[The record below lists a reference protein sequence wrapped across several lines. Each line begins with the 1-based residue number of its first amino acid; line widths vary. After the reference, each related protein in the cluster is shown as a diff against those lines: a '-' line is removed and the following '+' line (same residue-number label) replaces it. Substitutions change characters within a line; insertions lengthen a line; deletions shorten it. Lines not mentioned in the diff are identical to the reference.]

1 MEKLTEKRRNYRSI
15 RRVVLGLFLLFTTPV
30 FADINTD
37 CANNQNCYN
46 SGEYIYESGQDLV
59 DLYNQAGTTNL
70 NAGDDQW
77 SSSVTLGNTWNRWG
91 KSWDKARMSTNGCL
105 NFVGRSDGANS
116 SNCNDY
122 TPQSLPY
129 RNYTLYPFW
138 TDLIRGQSN
147 VSGCN
152 NTWCSSKMLFKAFDD
167 YVVFGW
173 YYMREYNRSSSNS
186 FEVILWNND
195 TYDYRYRELDID
207 RHDVLIGEQ
216 GANNELKTYL
226 FYNDN
231 QNGFNNF
238 DQFLAGYGGPDIENG
253 GSLYSE
259 GLTFEQQCQADP
271 LFNDQCTG
279 YAAAYLAQQCN
290 IDSLYDSQCPGY
302 ADAFF
307 AQQCDLDPLSDENCS
322 GYAIAYFDMQC
333 MLDPLYDDGCPGYW
347 QELAFQESLERDEDD
362 MTNDDGMFSDEELDM
377 YGYDEDFEAQQYG
390 FDDEADLY
398 GYEEQDFSTGDMGD
412 EFLTFEVIAI
422 DDQMFTNEMD
432 DRYGEG
438 WEEFTDEE
446 WYEIDVE
453 EFGQEQVDDWYG
465 TDVEFSDEG
474 FIEFDMQQEEYFPDD
489 LVAQLDP
496 QEIFELDQG
505 GVVVFTEE
513 EWIPNEE
520 EEIFLRVDDLEFTE
534 EEFMDII
541 EDIETVEELQEFI
554 EEVEENFDTSIEIQI
569 DDIVEDEAF
578 EELINEEELQEL
590 LQEEPELIEE
600 TEEVIEEE
608 IELIEEEVELEAERE
623 EVAQSETRVA
633 SSGGPSRGSL
643 AVARLKKELGAAANV
658 VASQVD
664 DGSSSASSGGGSSG
678 GSSSS
683 GSYSGSSSGSYS
695 DGGQSSSAS
704 TGSTFIQEQVEQSSG
719 QVSIDVE
726 VADVVDA
733 GPQISAFEVAEQQQ
747 EDTSQQEMTFESGSD
762 SFGGGDM
769 DFSNS
774 FNDALST
781 GQSIGQFLS
790 NETPDFGKF
799 DVAPPSVQE
808 SRTTKAVESLADKLG
823 GEAAQEQLQAQ
834 FEANQEAGGF
844 EDQTIAVAV
853 IGYNPDIQQ
862 YLGKDQLQDQQNWYQ
877 VKALYTNA
885 KIDDNKFNF
894 YMMAG
899 KTEKKL
905 QEMIDSQYNKE

>member
-1 MEKLTEKRRNYRSI
+1 MGKLTEKRRDYRSI

-30 FADINTD
+30 FADSFNED
-37 CANNQNCYN
+37 CSNNQNCFN
-46 SGEYIYESGQDLV
+46 QDDYIYESGQPLV

-173 YYMREYNRSSSNS
+173 YYMREYNRQSSNS

-216 GANNELKTYL
+216 GANNETKTYL

-231 QNGFNNF
+231 QNGYNNF

-271 LFNDQCTG
+271 LFNSQCSG
-279 YAAAYLAQQCN
+279 YDAAYFTQQCN
-290 IDSLYDSQCPGY
+290 ADALYDDQCPGY
-302 ADAFF
+302 ADAYFT
-307 AQQCDLDPLSDENCS
+307 QQCDLDALYDENCS
-322 GYAIAYFDMQC
+322 GYAVAYFDLQC
-333 MLDPLYDDGCPGYW
+333 NLDPLYDEQCPGYW
-347 QELAFQESLERDEDD
+347 QELAFQESLEGDDD
-362 MTNDDGMFSDEELDM
+362 MTNDDGMYSDEELDM
-377 YGYDEDFEAQQYG
+377 YGYDEDFEAMQQGYG
-390 FDDEADLY
+390 SEEELY
-398 GYEEQDFSTGDMGD
+398 GYEDFSQGDMGD
-412 EFLTFEVIAI
+412 EFVEVFML
-422 DDQMFTNEMD
+422 DEELFTNEMD
-432 DRYGEG
+432 GLYGEG
-438 WEEFTDEE
+438 WQEFTDEE

-465 TDVEFSDEG
+465 EDVEFNDDG
-474 FIEFDMQQEEYFPDD
+474 MIEWDMPEEQYMPDD

-496 QEIFELDQG
+496 TEIFELDQG
-505 GVVVFTEE
+505 GVVIFTEE

-520 EEIFLRVDDLEFTE
+520 EEIFLRSEDIELTE

-554 EEVEENFDTSIEIQI
+554 GEIVIEETVEIEEL
-569 DDIVEDEAF
+569 VNDEAL
-578 EELINEEELQEL
+578 EELINEEELEEL
-590 LQEEPELIEE
+590 IEDEPELIEE
-600 TEEVIEEE
+600 PEEVIEETE
-608 IELIEEEVELEAERE
+608 EVVEEE
-623 EVAQSETRVA
+623 
-633 SSGGPSRGSL
+633 SSPSSSGPSRGSMV
-643 AVARLKKELGAAANV
+643 VAKLKKELGS
-658 VASQVD
+658 VASSSVQVD
-664 DGSSSASSGGGSSG
+664 DGSGSAQGGDSGSSQ
-678 GSSSS
+678 
-683 GSYSGSSSGSYS
+683 GSYSGSSSGNISS
-695 DGGQSSSAS
+695 GGQSASSS
-704 TGSTFIQEQVEQSSG
+704 TGSTFIQEQVEQTTG

-726 VADVVDA
+726 VSDVVDA
-733 GPQISAFEVAEQQQ
+733 GPAVSAFEVAEQQQ
-747 EDTSQQEMTFESGSD
+747 EDTSQQEMTFDSGSD

-769 DFSNS
+769 DFSNR
-774 FNDALST
+774 FDDALST

-790 NETPDFGKF
+790 NEAPDFGKF

-808 SRTTKAVESLADKLG
+808 SRTTKAVESLADRLG
-823 GEAAQEQLQAQ
+823 KENAQEQLQAQ

-862 YLGKDQLQDQQNWYQ
+862 YLGKDQLQDQENWYQ
-877 VKALYTNA
+877 VKALYTDA

-905 QEMIDSQYNKE
+905 KEMIDSQYNKE

>member
-1 MEKLTEKRRNYRSI
+1 METNSRSKTIRGQI
-15 RRVVLGLFLLFTTPV
+15 RRIVFGVALLFATPV
-30 FADINTD
+30 FADTNTD

-46 SGEYIYESGQDLV
+46 SGAYIYESGQDLI

-231 QNGFNNF
+231 QNGYNNF

-271 LFNDQCTG
+271 LFNSQCSG
-279 YAAAYLAQQCN
+279 YDAAYFTQQCN
-290 IDSLYDSQCPGY
+290 ADALYDDQCPGY
-302 ADAFF
+302 ADAYFT
-307 AQQCDLDPLSDENCS
+307 QQCDLDALYDENCS
-322 GYAIAYFDMQC
+322 GYAVAYFDLQC
-333 MLDPLYDDGCPGYW
+333 NLDPLYDEQCPGYW
-347 QELAFQESLERDEDD
+347 QELAFQESLEGDDD
-362 MTNDDGMFSDEELDM
+362 MTNDDGMYSDEELDM
-377 YGYDEDFEAQQYG
+377 YGYDEDFEAMQQGYG
-390 FDDEADLY
+390 SEEELY
-398 GYEEQDFSTGDMGD
+398 GYEDFSQGDMGD
-412 EFLTFEVIAI
+412 EFVEVFML
-422 DDQMFTNEMD
+422 DEELFTNEMD
-432 DRYGEG
+432 GLYGEG
-438 WEEFTDEE
+438 WQEFTDEE

-465 TDVEFSDEG
+465 EDVEFNDDG
-474 FIEFDMQQEEYFPDD
+474 MIEWDMPEEQYMPDD

-496 QEIFELDQG
+496 TEIFELDQG
-505 GVVVFTEE
+505 GVVIFTEE

-520 EEIFLRVDDLEFTE
+520 EEIFLRSEDIELTE

-554 EEVEENFDTSIEIQI
+554 GEIVIEETVEIEEL
-569 DDIVEDEAF
+569 VNDEAL
-578 EELINEEELQEL
+578 EELINEEELEEL
-590 LQEEPELIEE
+590 IEDEPELIEE
-600 TEEVIEEE
+600 PEEVIEETE
-608 IELIEEEVELEAERE
+608 EVVEEE
-623 EVAQSETRVA
+623 A
-633 SSGGPSRGSL
+633 SPSSSGPSRGSMV
-643 AVARLKKELGAAANV
+643 VAKLKKELGS
-658 VASQVD
+658 VASSSVQVD
-664 DGSSSASSGGGSSG
+664 DGSGSAQGGDSGSSQ
-678 GSSSS
+678 
-683 GSYSGSSSGSYS
+683 GSYSGSSSGNISS
-695 DGGQSSSAS
+695 GGQSASSS
-704 TGSTFIQEQVEQSSG
+704 TGSTFIQDQVEQTTG

-726 VADVVDA
+726 VSDVVDA
-733 GPQISAFEVAEQQQ
+733 GPAVSAFEVAEQQQ
-747 EDTSQQEMTFESGSD
+747 EDTSQQEMTFDSGSD

-769 DFSNS
+769 DFSNR
-774 FNDALST
+774 FDDALST

-790 NETPDFGKF
+790 NEAPDFGKF

-808 SRTTKAVESLADKLG
+808 SRTTKAVESLADRLG
-823 GEAAQEQLQAQ
+823 KENAQEQLQAQ

-862 YLGKDQLQDQQNWYQ
+862 YLGKDQLQDQENWYQ
-877 VKALYTNA
+877 VKALYTDA

-905 QEMIDSQYNKE
+905 KEMIDSQYNKE

>member
-1 MEKLTEKRRNYRSI
+1 MGKLTEKRRDYRSI

-231 QNGFNNF
+231 QNGYNNF

-271 LFNDQCTG
+271 LFNSQCSG
-279 YAAAYLAQQCN
+279 YDAAYFTQQCN
-290 IDSLYDSQCPGY
+290 ADALYDDQCPGY
-302 ADAFF
+302 ADAYFT
-307 AQQCDLDPLSDENCS
+307 QQCDLDALYDENCS
-322 GYAIAYFDMQC
+322 GYAIAYFDLQC
-333 MLDPLYDDGCPGYW
+333 NLDPLYDEQCPGYW
-347 QELAFQESLERDEDD
+347 QELAFQESLEGDDD
-362 MTNDDGMFSDEELDM
+362 MTNDDGMYSDEELDM
-377 YGYDEDFEAQQYG
+377 YGYDEDFEAMQQGYG
-390 FDDEADLY
+390 SEEELY
-398 GYEEQDFSTGDMGD
+398 GYEDFSQGDMGD
-412 EFLTFEVIAI
+412 EFVEVFML
-422 DDQMFTNEMD
+422 DEELFTNEMD
-432 DRYGEG
+432 GLYGEG
-438 WEEFTDEE
+438 WQEFTDEE

-465 TDVEFSDEG
+465 EDVEFNDDG
-474 FIEFDMQQEEYFPDD
+474 MIEWDMPEEQYMPDD

-496 QEIFELDQG
+496 TEIFELDQG
-505 GVVVFTEE
+505 GVVIFTEE

-520 EEIFLRVDDLEFTE
+520 EEIFLRSEDIELTE

-554 EEVEENFDTSIEIQI
+554 GEIVIEETVEIEEL
-569 DDIVEDEAF
+569 VNDEAL
-578 EELINEEELQEL
+578 EELINEEELEEL
-590 LQEEPELIEE
+590 IEDEPELIEE
-600 TEEVIEEE
+600 PEEVIEETE
-608 IELIEEEVELEAERE
+608 EVVEEE
-623 EVAQSETRVA
+623 A
-633 SSGGPSRGSL
+633 SPSSSGPSRGSMV
-643 AVARLKKELGAAANV
+643 VAKLKKELGS
-658 VASQVD
+658 VASSSVQVD
-664 DGSSSASSGGGSSG
+664 DGSGSAQGGDSGSSQ
-678 GSSSS
+678 
-683 GSYSGSSSGSYS
+683 GSYSGSSSGNISS
-695 DGGQSSSAS
+695 GGQSASSS
-704 TGSTFIQEQVEQSSG
+704 TGSTFIQDQVEQTTG

-726 VADVVDA
+726 VSDVVDA
-733 GPQISAFEVAEQQQ
+733 GPAVSAFEVAEQQQ
-747 EDTSQQEMTFESGSD
+747 EDTSQQEMTFDSGSD

-769 DFSNS
+769 DFSNR
-774 FNDALST
+774 FDDALST

-790 NETPDFGKF
+790 NEAPDFGKF

-808 SRTTKAVESLADKLG
+808 SRTTKAVESLADRLG
-823 GEAAQEQLQAQ
+823 KENAQEQLQAQ

-862 YLGKDQLQDQQNWYQ
+862 YLGKDQLQDQENWYQ
-877 VKALYTNA
+877 VKALYTDA

-905 QEMIDSQYNKE
+905 KEMIDSQYNKE

>member
-1 MEKLTEKRRNYRSI
+1 MGKLTEKRRDYRSI

-30 FADINTD
+30 FADSFNED
-37 CANNQNCYN
+37 CSNNQNCFN
-46 SGEYIYESGQDLV
+46 QDDYIYESGQPLI

-231 QNGFNNF
+231 QNGYNNF

-271 LFNDQCTG
+271 LFNSQCSG
-279 YAAAYLAQQCN
+279 YDAAYFTQQCN
-290 IDSLYDSQCPGY
+290 ADALYDDQCPGY
-302 ADAFF
+302 ADAYFT
-307 AQQCDLDPLSDENCS
+307 QQCDLDALYDENCS
-322 GYAIAYFDMQC
+322 GYAVAYFDLQC
-333 MLDPLYDDGCPGYW
+333 NLDPLYDEQCPGYW
-347 QELAFQESLERDEDD
+347 QELAFQESLEGDDD
-362 MTNDDGMFSDEELDM
+362 MTNDDGMYSAADM
-377 YGYDEDFEAQQYG
+377 YGYDEDFEAMQQGYG
-390 FDDEADLY
+390 SEEELY
-398 GYEEQDFSTGDMGD
+398 GYEDFSQGDMGD
-412 EFLTFEVIAI
+412 EFVEVFML
-422 DDQMFTNEMD
+422 DEELFTNEMD
-432 DRYGEG
+432 GLYGEG
-438 WEEFTDEE
+438 WQEFTDEE

-465 TDVEFSDEG
+465 EDVEFNDDG
-474 FIEFDMQQEEYFPDD
+474 MIEWDMPEEQYMPDD

-496 QEIFELDQG
+496 TEIFELDQG
-505 GVVVFTEE
+505 GVVIFTEE

-520 EEIFLRVDDLEFTE
+520 EEIFLRSEDIELTE

-554 EEVEENFDTSIEIQI
+554 GEIVIEETVEIEEL
-569 DDIVEDEAF
+569 VNDEAL
-578 EELINEEELQEL
+578 EELINEEELEEL
-590 LQEEPELIEE
+590 IEDEPELIEE
-600 TEEVIEEE
+600 PEEVIEETE
-608 IELIEEEVELEAERE
+608 EVVEEE
-623 EVAQSETRVA
+623 
-633 SSGGPSRGSL
+633 SSPSSSGPSRGSMV
-643 AVARLKKELGAAANV
+643 VAKLKKELGS
-658 VASQVD
+658 VASSSVQVD
-664 DGSSSASSGGGSSG
+664 DGSGSAQGGDSGSSQ
-678 GSSSS
+678 
-683 GSYSGSSSGSYS
+683 GSYSGSSSGNISS
-695 DGGQSSSAS
+695 GGQSASSS
-704 TGSTFIQEQVEQSSG
+704 TGSTFIQEQVEQTTG

-726 VADVVDA
+726 VSDVVDA
-733 GPQISAFEVAEQQQ
+733 GPAVSAFEVAEQQQ
-747 EDTSQQEMTFESGSD
+747 EDTSQQEMTFDSGSD

-769 DFSNS
+769 DFSNR
-774 FNDALST
+774 FDDALST

-790 NETPDFGKF
+790 NEAPDFGKF
-799 DVAPPSVQE
+799 AVAPPSVQE
-808 SRTTKAVESLADKLG
+808 SRTTKAVESLADRLG
-823 GEAAQEQLQAQ
+823 KENAQEQLQAQ

-862 YLGKDQLQDQQNWYQ
+862 YLGKDQLQDQENWYQ
-877 VKALYTNA
+877 VKALYTDA

-905 QEMIDSQYNKE
+905 KEMIDSQYNKE

>member
-1 MEKLTEKRRNYRSI
+1 MGKLTEKRRDYRSI

-91 KSWDKARMSTNGCL
+91 KSWNKARMSTNGCL

-231 QNGFNNF
+231 QNGYNNF

-271 LFNDQCTG
+271 LFNSQCSG
-279 YAAAYLAQQCN
+279 YDAAYFTQQCN
-290 IDSLYDSQCPGY
+290 ADALYDDQCPGY
-302 ADAFF
+302 ADAYFT
-307 AQQCDLDPLSDENCS
+307 QQCDLDALYDENCS
-322 GYAIAYFDMQC
+322 GYAVAYFDLQC
-333 MLDPLYDDGCPGYW
+333 NLDPLYDEQCPGYW
-347 QELAFQESLERDEDD
+347 QELAFQESLEGDDD
-362 MTNDDGMFSDEELDM
+362 MTNDDGMYSDEELDM
-377 YGYDEDFEAQQYG
+377 YGYDEDFEAMQQGYG
-390 FDDEADLY
+390 SEEELY
-398 GYEEQDFSTGDMGD
+398 GYEDFSQGDMGD
-412 EFLTFEVIAI
+412 EFVEVFML
-422 DDQMFTNEMD
+422 DEELFTNEMD
-432 DRYGEG
+432 GLYGEG
-438 WEEFTDEE
+438 WQEFTDEE

-465 TDVEFSDEG
+465 EDVEFNDDG
-474 FIEFDMQQEEYFPDD
+474 MIEWDMPEEQYMPDD

-496 QEIFELDQG
+496 TEIFELDQG
-505 GVVVFTEE
+505 GVVIFTEE

-520 EEIFLRVDDLEFTE
+520 EEIFLRSEDIELTE

-554 EEVEENFDTSIEIQI
+554 GEIVIEETVEIEEL
-569 DDIVEDEAF
+569 VNDEAL
-578 EELINEEELQEL
+578 EELINEEELEEL
-590 LQEEPELIEE
+590 IEDEPELIEE
-600 TEEVIEEE
+600 PEEVIEETE
-608 IELIEEEVELEAERE
+608 EVVEEE
-623 EVAQSETRVA
+623 
-633 SSGGPSRGSL
+633 SSPSSSGPSRGSMV
-643 AVARLKKELGAAANV
+643 VAKLKKELGS
-658 VASQVD
+658 VASSSVQVD
-664 DGSSSASSGGGSSG
+664 DGSGSAQGGDSGSSQ
-678 GSSSS
+678 
-683 GSYSGSSSGSYS
+683 GSYSGSSSGNISS
-695 DGGQSSSAS
+695 GGQSASSS
-704 TGSTFIQEQVEQSSG
+704 TGSTFIQDQVEQTTG

-726 VADVVDA
+726 VSDVVDA
-733 GPQISAFEVAEQQQ
+733 GPAVSAFEVAEQQQ

-808 SRTTKAVESLADKLG
+808 SRTTKAVESLADRLG
-823 GEAAQEQLQAQ
+823 KENAQEQLQAQ

-862 YLGKDQLQDQQNWYQ
+862 YLGKDQLQDQENWYQ
-877 VKALYTNA
+877 VKALYTDA

-905 QEMIDSQYNKE
+905 KEMIDSQYNKE

>member
-1 MEKLTEKRRNYRSI
+1 MGKLTEKRRDYRSI

-231 QNGFNNF
+231 QNGYNNF

-259 GLTFEQQCQADP
+259 GLTFDQQCQADP
-271 LFNDQCTG
+271 LFNSQCSG
-279 YAAAYLAQQCN
+279 YDAAYFTQQCN
-290 IDSLYDSQCPGY
+290 ADALYDDQCPGY
-302 ADAFF
+302 ADAYFT
-307 AQQCDLDPLSDENCS
+307 QQCDLDALYDENCS
-322 GYAIAYFDMQC
+322 GYAIAYFDLQC
-333 MLDPLYDDGCPGYW
+333 NLDPLYDEQCPGYW
-347 QELAFQESLERDEDD
+347 QELAFQESLEGDDD
-362 MTNDDGMFSDEELDM
+362 MTNDDGMYSDEELDM
-377 YGYDEDFEAQQYG
+377 YGYDEDFEAMQQGYG
-390 FDDEADLY
+390 SEEELY
-398 GYEEQDFSTGDMGD
+398 GYEDFSQGDMGD
-412 EFLTFEVIAI
+412 EFVEVFML
-422 DDQMFTNEMD
+422 DEELFTNEMD
-432 DRYGEG
+432 GLYGEG
-438 WEEFTDEE
+438 WQEFTDEE

-465 TDVEFSDEG
+465 EDVEFNDDG
-474 FIEFDMQQEEYFPDD
+474 MIEWDMPEEQYMPDD

-496 QEIFELDQG
+496 TEIFELDQG
-505 GVVVFTEE
+505 GVVIFTEE

-520 EEIFLRVDDLEFTE
+520 EEIFLRSEDIELTE

-554 EEVEENFDTSIEIQI
+554 GEIVIEETVEIEEL
-569 DDIVEDEAF
+569 VNDEAL
-578 EELINEEELQEL
+578 EELINEEELEEL
-590 LQEEPELIEE
+590 IEDEPELIEE
-600 TEEVIEEE
+600 PEEVIEETE
-608 IELIEEEVELEAERE
+608 EVVEEESSPSSSGPSRASMVVAKLKQELG
-623 EVAQSETRVA
+623 SVA
-633 SSGGPSRGSL
+633 SSS
-643 AVARLKKELGAAANV
+643 V
-658 VASQVD
+658 QVD
-664 DGSSSASSGGGSSG
+664 DGSGSAQGGDSGSSQ
-678 GSSSS
+678 
-683 GSYSGSSSGSYS
+683 GSYSGSSSGNISS
-695 DGGQSSSAS
+695 GGQSASSS
-704 TGSTFIQEQVEQSSG
+704 TGSTFIQEQVEQTTG

-726 VADVVDA
+726 VSDVVDA
-733 GPQISAFEVAEQQQ
+733 GPAVSAFEVAEQQQ
-747 EDTSQQEMTFESGSD
+747 EDTSQQEMTFDSGSD

-769 DFSNS
+769 DFSNR
-774 FNDALST
+774 FDDALSA

-790 NETPDFGKF
+790 NEAPDFGKF

-808 SRTTKAVESLADKLG
+808 SRTTKAVESLADRLG
-823 GEAAQEQLQAQ
+823 KENAQEQLQAQ

-862 YLGKDQLQDQQNWYQ
+862 YLGKDQLQDQENWYQ
-877 VKALYTNA
+877 VKALYTDA

-905 QEMIDSQYNKE
+905 KEMIDSQYNKE

>member
-1 MEKLTEKRRNYRSI
+1 MGKLTEKRRDYRSI

-30 FADINTD
+30 FADSFNED
-37 CANNQNCYN
+37 CSNNQNCFN
-46 SGEYIYESGQDLV
+46 QDDYIYESGQPLI

-91 KSWDKARMSTNGCL
+91 KSWNKSRMATNGCL

-231 QNGFNNF
+231 QNGYNNF

-271 LFNDQCTG
+271 LFNSQCSG
-279 YAAAYLAQQCN
+279 YDAAYFTQQCN
-290 IDSLYDSQCPGY
+290 ADALYDDQCPGY
-302 ADAFF
+302 ADAYFT
-307 AQQCDLDPLSDENCS
+307 QQCDLDALYDENCS
-322 GYAIAYFDMQC
+322 GYAVAYFDLQC
-333 MLDPLYDDGCPGYW
+333 NLDPLYDEQCPGYW
-347 QELAFQESLERDEDD
+347 QELAFQESLEGDDD
-362 MTNDDGMFSDEELDM
+362 MTNDDGMYSDEELDM
-377 YGYDEDFEAQQYG
+377 YGYDEDFEAMQQGYG
-390 FDDEADLY
+390 SEEELY
-398 GYEEQDFSTGDMGD
+398 GYEDFSQGDMGD
-412 EFLTFEVIAI
+412 EFVEVFML
-422 DDQMFTNEMD
+422 DEELFTNEMD
-432 DRYGEG
+432 GLYGEG
-438 WEEFTDEE
+438 WQEFTDEE

-465 TDVEFSDEG
+465 EDVEFNDDG
-474 FIEFDMQQEEYFPDD
+474 MIEWDMPEEQYMPDD

-496 QEIFELDQG
+496 TEIFELDQG
-505 GVVVFTEE
+505 GVVIFTEE

-520 EEIFLRVDDLEFTE
+520 EEIFLRSEDIELTE

-554 EEVEENFDTSIEIQI
+554 GEIVIEETVEIEEL
-569 DDIVEDEAF
+569 VNDEAL
-578 EELINEEELQEL
+578 EELINEEELEEL
-590 LQEEPELIEE
+590 IEDEPELIEE
-600 TEEVIEEE
+600 PEEVIEETE
-608 IELIEEEVELEAERE
+608 EVVEEE
-623 EVAQSETRVA
+623 
-633 SSGGPSRGSL
+633 SSPSSSGPSRGSMV
-643 AVARLKKELGAAANV
+643 VAKLKKELGS
-658 VASQVD
+658 VASSSVQVD
-664 DGSSSASSGGGSSG
+664 DGSGSAQRGDSGSSQ
-678 GSSSS
+678 
-683 GSYSGSSSGSYS
+683 GSYSGSSSGNISS
-695 DGGQSSSAS
+695 GGQSASSS
-704 TGSTFIQEQVEQSSG
+704 TGSTFIQDQVEQTTG

-726 VADVVDA
+726 VSDVVDA
-733 GPQISAFEVAEQQQ
+733 GPAVSAFEVAEQQQ
-747 EDTSQQEMTFESGSD
+747 EDTSQQEMTFDSGSD

-769 DFSNS
+769 DFSNR
-774 FNDALST
+774 FDDALST

-790 NETPDFGKF
+790 NEAPDFGKF

-808 SRTTKAVESLADKLG
+808 SRTTKAVESLADRLG
-823 GEAAQEQLQAQ
+823 KENAQEQLQAQ

-862 YLGKDQLQDQQNWYQ
+862 YLGKDQLQDQENWYQ
-877 VKALYTNA
+877 VKALYTDA

-905 QEMIDSQYNKE
+905 KEMIDSQYNKE

>member
-1 MEKLTEKRRNYRSI
+1 
-15 RRVVLGLFLLFTTPV
+15 
-30 FADINTD
+30 
-37 CANNQNCYN
+37 
-46 SGEYIYESGQDLV
+46 
-59 DLYNQAGTTNL
+59 
-70 NAGDDQW
+70 
-77 SSSVTLGNTWNRWG
+77 
-91 KSWDKARMSTNGCL
+91 MSTNGCL

-231 QNGFNNF
+231 QNGYNNF

-271 LFNDQCTG
+271 LFNSQCSG
-279 YAAAYLAQQCN
+279 YDAAYFTQQCN
-290 IDSLYDSQCPGY
+290 ADALYDDQCPGY
-302 ADAFF
+302 ADAYFT
-307 AQQCDLDPLSDENCS
+307 QQCDLDALYDENCS
-322 GYAIAYFDMQC
+322 GYAVAYFDLQC
-333 MLDPLYDDGCPGYW
+333 NLDPLYDEQCPGYW
-347 QELAFQESLERDEDD
+347 QELAFQESLEGDDD
-362 MTNDDGMFSDEELDM
+362 MTNDDGMYSDEELDM
-377 YGYDEDFEAQQYG
+377 YGYDEDFEAMQQGYG
-390 FDDEADLY
+390 SEEELY
-398 GYEEQDFSTGDMGD
+398 GYEDFSQGDMGD
-412 EFLTFEVIAI
+412 EFVEVFML
-422 DDQMFTNEMD
+422 DEELFTNEMD
-432 DRYGEG
+432 GLYGEG
-438 WEEFTDEE
+438 WQEFTDEE

-465 TDVEFSDEG
+465 EDVEFNDDG
-474 FIEFDMQQEEYFPDD
+474 MIEWDMPEEQYMPDD

-496 QEIFELDQG
+496 TEIFELDQG
-505 GVVVFTEE
+505 GVVIFTEE

-520 EEIFLRVDDLEFTE
+520 EEIFLRSEDIELTE

-554 EEVEENFDTSIEIQI
+554 GEIVIEETVEIEEL
-569 DDIVEDEAF
+569 VNDEAL
-578 EELINEEELQEL
+578 EELINEEELEEL
-590 LQEEPELIEE
+590 IEDEPELIEE
-600 TEEVIEEE
+600 PEEVIEETE
-608 IELIEEEVELEAERE
+608 EVVEEE
-623 EVAQSETRVA
+623 A
-633 SSGGPSRGSL
+633 SPSSSGPSRGSMV
-643 AVARLKKELGAAANV
+643 VAKLKKELGS
-658 VASQVD
+658 VASSSVQVD
-664 DGSSSASSGGGSSG
+664 DGSGSAQGGDSGSSQ
-678 GSSSS
+678 
-683 GSYSGSSSGSYS
+683 GSYSGSSSGNISS
-695 DGGQSSSAS
+695 GGQSASSS
-704 TGSTFIQEQVEQSSG
+704 TGSTFIQEQVEQTTG

-726 VADVVDA
+726 VSDVVDA
-733 GPQISAFEVAEQQQ
+733 GPAVSAFEVAEQQQ

-808 SRTTKAVESLADKLG
+808 SRTTKAVESLADRLG
-823 GEAAQEQLQAQ
+823 KENAQEQLQAQ

-862 YLGKDQLQDQQNWYQ
+862 YLGKDQLQDQENWYQ
-877 VKALYTNA
+877 VKALYTDA

-905 QEMIDSQYNKE
+905 KEMIDSQYNKE

>member
-1 MEKLTEKRRNYRSI
+1 MGKLTEKRRDYRSI

-231 QNGFNNF
+231 QNGYNNF

-271 LFNDQCTG
+271 LFNSQCSG
-279 YAAAYLAQQCN
+279 YDAAYFTQQCN
-290 IDSLYDSQCPGY
+290 ADALYDDQCPGY
-302 ADAFF
+302 ADAYFT
-307 AQQCDLDPLSDENCS
+307 QQCDLDALYDENCS
-322 GYAIAYFDMQC
+322 GYAVAYFDLQC
-333 MLDPLYDDGCPGYW
+333 NLDPLYDEQCPGYW
-347 QELAFQESLERDEDD
+347 QELAFQESLEGDDD
-362 MTNDDGMFSDEELDM
+362 MTNDDGMYSDEELDM
-377 YGYDEDFEAQQYG
+377 CGYDEDFEAMQQGYG
-390 FDDEADLY
+390 SEEELY
-398 GYEEQDFSTGDMGD
+398 GYEDFSQGDMGD
-412 EFLTFEVIAI
+412 EFVEVFML
-422 DDQMFTNEMD
+422 DEELFTNEMD
-432 DRYGEG
+432 GLYGEG
-438 WEEFTDEE
+438 WQEFTDEE

-465 TDVEFSDEG
+465 EDVEFNDDG
-474 FIEFDMQQEEYFPDD
+474 MIEWDMPEEQYMPDD

-496 QEIFELDQG
+496 TEIFELDQG
-505 GVVVFTEE
+505 GVVIFTEE

-520 EEIFLRVDDLEFTE
+520 EEIFLRSEDIELTE

-554 EEVEENFDTSIEIQI
+554 GEIVIEETVEIEEL
-569 DDIVEDEAF
+569 VNDEAL
-578 EELINEEELQEL
+578 EELINEEELEEL
-590 LQEEPELIEE
+590 IEDEPELIEE
-600 TEEVIEEE
+600 PEEVIEETE
-608 IELIEEEVELEAERE
+608 EVVEEE
-623 EVAQSETRVA
+623 
-633 SSGGPSRGSL
+633 SSPSSSGPSRGSMV
-643 AVARLKKELGAAANV
+643 VAKLKKELGS
-658 VASQVD
+658 VASSSVQVD
-664 DGSSSASSGGGSSG
+664 DGSGSAQGGDSGSSQ
-678 GSSSS
+678 
-683 GSYSGSSSGSYS
+683 GSYSGSSSGNISS
-695 DGGQSSSAS
+695 GGQSASSS
-704 TGSTFIQEQVEQSSG
+704 TGSTFIQDQVEQTTG

-726 VADVVDA
+726 VSDVVDA
-733 GPQISAFEVAEQQQ
+733 GPAVSAFEVAEQQQ
-747 EDTSQQEMTFESGSD
+747 EDTSQQEMTFDSGSD

-769 DFSNS
+769 DFSNR
-774 FNDALST
+774 FDDALST

-790 NETPDFGKF
+790 NEAPDFGKF

-808 SRTTKAVESLADKLG
+808 SRTTKAVESLADRLG
-823 GEAAQEQLQAQ
+823 KENAQEQLQAQ

-862 YLGKDQLQDQQNWYQ
+862 YLGKDQLQDQENWYQ
-877 VKALYTNA
+877 VKALYTDA

-905 QEMIDSQYNKE
+905 KEMIDSQYNKE

>member
-1 MEKLTEKRRNYRSI
+1 MGKLTEKRRDYRSI

-30 FADINTD
+30 FADSFNED
-37 CANNQNCYN
+37 CSNNQNCFN
-46 SGEYIYESGQDLV
+46 QDDYIYESGQPLI

-231 QNGFNNF
+231 QNGYNNF

-271 LFNDQCTG
+271 LFNSQCSG
-279 YAAAYLAQQCN
+279 YDAAYFTQQCN
-290 IDSLYDSQCPGY
+290 ADALYDDQCPGY
-302 ADAFF
+302 ADAYFT
-307 AQQCDLDPLSDENCS
+307 QQCDLDALYDENCS
-322 GYAIAYFDMQC
+322 GYAIAYFDLQC
-333 MLDPLYDDGCPGYW
+333 NLDPLYDEQCPGYW
-347 QELAFQESLERDEDD
+347 QELAFQESLEGDDD
-362 MTNDDGMFSDEELDM
+362 MTNDDGMYSDEELDM
-377 YGYDEDFEAQQYG
+377 YGYDEDFEAMQQGYG
-390 FDDEADLY
+390 SEEELY
-398 GYEEQDFSTGDMGD
+398 GYEDFSQGDMGD
-412 EFLTFEVIAI
+412 EFVEVFML
-422 DDQMFTNEMD
+422 DEELFTNEMD
-432 DRYGEG
+432 GLYGEG
-438 WEEFTDEE
+438 WQEFTDEE

-465 TDVEFSDEG
+465 EDVEFNDDG
-474 FIEFDMQQEEYFPDD
+474 MIEWDMPEEQYMPDD

-496 QEIFELDQG
+496 TEIFELDQG
-505 GVVVFTEE
+505 GVVIFTEE

-520 EEIFLRVDDLEFTE
+520 EEIFLRSEDIELTE

-554 EEVEENFDTSIEIQI
+554 GEIVIEETVEIEEL
-569 DDIVEDEAF
+569 VNDEAL
-578 EELINEEELQEL
+578 EELINEEELEEL
-590 LQEEPELIEE
+590 IEDEPELIEE
-600 TEEVIEEE
+600 PEEVIAETEEVVEEE
-608 IELIEEEVELEAERE
+608 
-623 EVAQSETRVA
+623 
-633 SSGGPSRGSL
+633 SSPSSSGPSRGSMV
-643 AVARLKKELGAAANV
+643 VAKLKKELGS
-658 VASQVD
+658 VASSSVQVD
-664 DGSSSASSGGGSSG
+664 DGSGSAQGGDSGSSQ
-678 GSSSS
+678 
-683 GSYSGSSSGSYS
+683 GSYSGSSSGNISS
-695 DGGQSSSAS
+695 GGQSASSS
-704 TGSTFIQEQVEQSSG
+704 TGSTFIQDQVEQTTG

-726 VADVVDA
+726 VSDVVDA
-733 GPQISAFEVAEQQQ
+733 GPAVSAFEVAEQQQ
-747 EDTSQQEMTFESGSD
+747 EDTSQQEMTFDSGSD

-769 DFSNS
+769 DFSNR
-774 FNDALST
+774 FDDALST

-790 NETPDFGKF
+790 NEAPDFGKF

-808 SRTTKAVESLADKLG
+808 SRTTKAVESLADRLG
-823 GEAAQEQLQAQ
+823 KENAQEQLQAQ

-862 YLGKDQLQDQQNWYQ
+862 YLGKDQLQDQENWYQ
-877 VKALYTNA
+877 VKALYTDA

-905 QEMIDSQYNKE
+905 KEMIDSQYNKE

>member
-1 MEKLTEKRRNYRSI
+1 MGKLTEKRRDYRSI

-231 QNGFNNF
+231 QNGYNNF

-271 LFNDQCTG
+271 LFNSQCSG
-279 YAAAYLAQQCN
+279 YDAAYFTQQCN
-290 IDSLYDSQCPGY
+290 ADALYDDQCPGY
-302 ADAFF
+302 ADAYFT
-307 AQQCDLDPLSDENCS
+307 QQCDLDALYDENCS
-322 GYAIAYFDMQC
+322 GYAVAYFDLQC
-333 MLDPLYDDGCPGYW
+333 NLDPLYDEQCPGYW
-347 QELAFQESLERDEDD
+347 QELAFQESLEGDDD
-362 MTNDDGMFSDEELDM
+362 MTNDDGMYSDEELDM
-377 YGYDEDFEAQQYG
+377 YGYDEDFEAMQQGYG
-390 FDDEADLY
+390 SEEELY
-398 GYEEQDFSTGDMGD
+398 GYEDFSQGDMGD
-412 EFLTFEVIAI
+412 EFVEVFML
-422 DDQMFTNEMD
+422 DEELFTNEMD
-432 DRYGEG
+432 GLYGEG
-438 WEEFTDEE
+438 WQEFTDEE

-465 TDVEFSDEG
+465 EDVEFNDDG
-474 FIEFDMQQEEYFPDD
+474 MIEWDMPEEQYMPDD

-496 QEIFELDQG
+496 TEIFELDQG
-505 GVVVFTEE
+505 GVVIFTEE
-513 EWIPNEE
+513 EWEPNEE
-520 EEIFLRVDDLEFTE
+520 EEIFLRSEDIELTE

-554 EEVEENFDTSIEIQI
+554 GEIVIEETVEIEEL
-569 DDIVEDEAF
+569 VNDEAL
-578 EELINEEELQEL
+578 EELINEEELEEL
-590 LQEEPELIEE
+590 IEDEPELIEE
-600 TEEVIEEE
+600 PEEVIEETE
-608 IELIEEEVELEAERE
+608 EVVEEE
-623 EVAQSETRVA
+623 
-633 SSGGPSRGSL
+633 SSPSSSGPSRGSMV
-643 AVARLKKELGAAANV
+643 VAKLKKELGS
-658 VASQVD
+658 VASSSVQVD
-664 DGSSSASSGGGSSG
+664 DGSGSAQGGDSGSSQ
-678 GSSSS
+678 
-683 GSYSGSSSGSYS
+683 GSYSGSSSGNISS
-695 DGGQSSSAS
+695 GGQSASSS
-704 TGSTFIQEQVEQSSG
+704 TGSTFIQEQVEQTTG

-726 VADVVDA
+726 VSDVVDA
-733 GPQISAFEVAEQQQ
+733 GPAVSAFEVAEQQQ
-747 EDTSQQEMTFESGSD
+747 EDTSQQEMTFDSGSD

-769 DFSNS
+769 DFSNR
-774 FNDALST
+774 FDDALST

-790 NETPDFGKF
+790 NEAPDFGKF

-808 SRTTKAVESLADKLG
+808 SRTTKAVESLADRLG
-823 GEAAQEQLQAQ
+823 KENAQEQLQAQ

-862 YLGKDQLQDQQNWYQ
+862 YLGKDQLQDQENWYQ
-877 VKALYTNA
+877 VKALYTDA

-905 QEMIDSQYNKE
+905 KEMIDSQYNKE

>member
-1 MEKLTEKRRNYRSI
+1 MGKLTEKRRDYRSI

-231 QNGFNNF
+231 QNGYNNF

-271 LFNDQCTG
+271 LFNSQCSG
-279 YAAAYLAQQCN
+279 YDAAYFTQQCN
-290 IDSLYDSQCPGY
+290 ADALYDDQCPGY
-302 ADAFF
+302 ADAYFT
-307 AQQCDLDPLSDENCS
+307 QQCDLDALYDENCS
-322 GYAIAYFDMQC
+322 GYAIAYFDLQC
-333 MLDPLYDDGCPGYW
+333 NLDPLYDEQCPGYW
-347 QELAFQESLERDEDD
+347 QELAFQESLEGDDD
-362 MTNDDGMFSDEELDM
+362 MTNDDGMYSDEELDM
-377 YGYDEDFEAQQYG
+377 YGYDEDFEAMQQGYG
-390 FDDEADLY
+390 SEEELY
-398 GYEEQDFSTGDMGD
+398 GYEDFSQGDMGD
-412 EFLTFEVIAI
+412 EFVEVFML
-422 DDQMFTNEMD
+422 DEELFTNEMD
-432 DRYGEG
+432 GLYGEG
-438 WEEFTDEE
+438 WQEFTDEE

-465 TDVEFSDEG
+465 EDVEFNDDG
-474 FIEFDMQQEEYFPDD
+474 MIEWDMPEEQYMPDD

-496 QEIFELDQG
+496 TEIFELDQG
-505 GVVVFTEE
+505 GVVIFTEE

-520 EEIFLRVDDLEFTE
+520 EEIFLRSEDIELTE

-554 EEVEENFDTSIEIQI
+554 GEIVIEETVEIEEL
-569 DDIVEDEAF
+569 VNDEAL
-578 EELINEEELQEL
+578 EELIN
-590 LQEEPELIEE
+590 
-600 TEEVIEEE
+600 
-608 IELIEEEVELEAERE
+608 
-623 EVAQSETRVA
+623 
-633 SSGGPSRGSL
+633 
-643 AVARLKKELGAAANV
+643 
-658 VASQVD
+658 
-664 DGSSSASSGGGSSG
+664 
-678 GSSSS
+678 
-683 GSYSGSSSGSYS
+683 
-695 DGGQSSSAS
+695 
-704 TGSTFIQEQVEQSSG
+704 
-719 QVSIDVE
+719 
-726 VADVVDA
+726 
-733 GPQISAFEVAEQQQ
+733 
-747 EDTSQQEMTFESGSD
+747 
-762 SFGGGDM
+762 
-769 DFSNS
+769 
-774 FNDALST
+774 
-781 GQSIGQFLS
+781 
-790 NETPDFGKF
+790 
-799 DVAPPSVQE
+799 
-808 SRTTKAVESLADKLG
+808 
-823 GEAAQEQLQAQ
+823 
-834 FEANQEAGGF
+834 
-844 EDQTIAVAV
+844 
-853 IGYNPDIQQ
+853 
-862 YLGKDQLQDQQNWYQ
+862 
-877 VKALYTNA
+877 
-885 KIDDNKFNF
+885 
-894 YMMAG
+894 
-899 KTEKKL
+899 
-905 QEMIDSQYNKE
+905 

>member
-1 MEKLTEKRRNYRSI
+1 MGKLTEKRRDYRSI

-30 FADINTD
+30 FADSFNED
-37 CANNQNCYN
+37 CSNNQNCFN
-46 SGEYIYESGQDLV
+46 QDDYIYESGQPLI

-231 QNGFNNF
+231 QNGYNNF

-271 LFNDQCTG
+271 LFNSQCSG
-279 YAAAYLAQQCN
+279 YDAAYFTQQCN
-290 IDSLYDSQCPGY
+290 ADALYDDQCPGY
-302 ADAFF
+302 ADAYFT
-307 AQQCDLDPLSDENCS
+307 QQCDLDALYDENCS
-322 GYAIAYFDMQC
+322 GYAIAYFDLQC
-333 MLDPLYDDGCPGYW
+333 NLDPLYDEQCPGYW
-347 QELAFQESLERDEDD
+347 QELAFQESLEGDDD
-362 MTNDDGMFSDEELDM
+362 MTNDDGMYSDEELDM
-377 YGYDEDFEAQQYG
+377 YGYDEDFEAMQQGYG
-390 FDDEADLY
+390 SEEELY
-398 GYEEQDFSTGDMGD
+398 GYEDFSQGDMGD
-412 EFLTFEVIAI
+412 EFVEVFML
-422 DDQMFTNEMD
+422 DEELFTNEMD
-432 DRYGEG
+432 GLYGEG
-438 WEEFTDEE
+438 WQEFTDEE

-465 TDVEFSDEG
+465 EDVEFNDDG
-474 FIEFDMQQEEYFPDD
+474 MIEWDMPEEQYMPDD

-496 QEIFELDQG
+496 TEIFELDQG
-505 GVVVFTEE
+505 GVVIFTEE

-520 EEIFLRVDDLEFTE
+520 EEIFLRSEDIELTE

-554 EEVEENFDTSIEIQI
+554 GEIVIEETVEIEEL
-569 DDIVEDEAF
+569 VNDEAL
-578 EELINEEELQEL
+578 EELINEEELEEL
-590 LQEEPELIEE
+590 IEDEPELIEE
-600 TEEVIEEE
+600 PEEVIEETE
-608 IELIEEEVELEAERE
+608 EVVEEE
-623 EVAQSETRVA
+623 
-633 SSGGPSRGSL
+633 SSPSSSGPSRGSMV
-643 AVARLKKELGAAANV
+643 VAKLKKELGS
-658 VASQVD
+658 VASSSVQVD
-664 DGSSSASSGGGSSG
+664 DGSGSAQGGDSGSSQ
-678 GSSSS
+678 
-683 GSYSGSSSGSYS
+683 GSYSGSSSGNISS
-695 DGGQSSSAS
+695 GGQSASSS
-704 TGSTFIQEQVEQSSG
+704 TGSTFIQDQVEQTTG

-726 VADVVDA
+726 VSDVVDA
-733 GPQISAFEVAEQQQ
+733 GPAVSAFEVAEQQQ
-747 EDTSQQEMTFESGSD
+747 EDTSQQEMTFDSGSD

-769 DFSNS
+769 DFSNR
-774 FNDALST
+774 FDDALST

-790 NETPDFGKF
+790 NEAPDFGKF

-808 SRTTKAVESLADKLG
+808 SRTTKAVESLADRLG
-823 GEAAQEQLQAQ
+823 KENAQEQLQAQ

-862 YLGKDQLQDQQNWYQ
+862 YLGKDQLQDQENWYQ
-877 VKALYTNA
+877 VKALYTDA

-905 QEMIDSQYNKE
+905 KEMIDSQYNKE

>member
-1 MEKLTEKRRNYRSI
+1 MGKLTEKRRDYRSI

-231 QNGFNNF
+231 QNGYNNF

-271 LFNDQCTG
+271 LFNSQCSG
-279 YAAAYLAQQCN
+279 YDAAYFTQQCN
-290 IDSLYDSQCPGY
+290 ADALYDDQCPGY
-302 ADAFF
+302 ADAYFT
-307 AQQCDLDPLSDENCS
+307 QQCDLDALYDENCS
-322 GYAIAYFDMQC
+322 GYAIAYFDLQC
-333 MLDPLYDDGCPGYW
+333 NLDPLYDEQCPGYW
-347 QELAFQESLERDEDD
+347 QELAFQESLEGDDD
-362 MTNDDGMFSDEELDM
+362 MTNDDGMYSDEELDM
-377 YGYDEDFEAQQYG
+377 YGYDEDFEAMQQGYG
-390 FDDEADLY
+390 SEEELY
-398 GYEEQDFSTGDMGD
+398 GYEDFSQGDMGD
-412 EFLTFEVIAI
+412 EFVEVFML
-422 DDQMFTNEMD
+422 DEELFTNEMD
-432 DRYGEG
+432 GLYGEG
-438 WEEFTDEE
+438 WQEFTDEE

-465 TDVEFSDEG
+465 EDVEFNDDG
-474 FIEFDMQQEEYFPDD
+474 MIEWDMPEEQYMPDD

-496 QEIFELDQG
+496 TEIFELDQG
-505 GVVVFTEE
+505 GVVIFTEE

-520 EEIFLRVDDLEFTE
+520 EEIFLRSEDIELTE

-554 EEVEENFDTSIEIQI
+554 GEIVIEETVEIEEL
-569 DDIVEDEAF
+569 VNDEAL
-578 EELINEEELQEL
+578 EELINEEELEEL
-590 LQEEPELIEE
+590 IEDEPELIEE
-600 TEEVIEEE
+600 PEEVIEETE
-608 IELIEEEVELEAERE
+608 EVVEEE
-623 EVAQSETRVA
+623 
-633 SSGGPSRGSL
+633 SSPSSSGPSRGSMV
-643 AVARLKKELGAAANV
+643 VAKLKKELGS
-658 VASQVD
+658 VASSSVQVD
-664 DGSSSASSGGGSSG
+664 DGSGSAQGGDSGSSQ
-678 GSSSS
+678 
-683 GSYSGSSSGSYS
+683 GSYSGSSSGNISS
-695 DGGQSSSAS
+695 GGQSASSS
-704 TGSTFIQEQVEQSSG
+704 TGSTFIQEQVEQTTG

-726 VADVVDA
+726 VSDVVDA
-733 GPQISAFEVAEQQQ
+733 GPAVSAFEVAEQQQ
-747 EDTSQQEMTFESGSD
+747 EDTSQQEMTFDSGSD

-769 DFSNS
+769 DFSNR
-774 FNDALST
+774 FDDALSA

-790 NETPDFGKF
+790 NEAPDFGKF

-808 SRTTKAVESLADKLG
+808 SRTTKAVESLADRLG
-823 GEAAQEQLQAQ
+823 KENAQEQLQAQ

-844 EDQTIAVAV
+844 EDQTIALAV
-853 IGYNPDIQQ
+853 IGYNPHIQQ

-877 VKALYTNA
+877 VKALYTDA

-905 QEMIDSQYNKE
+905 KEMIDSQYNKE

>member
-1 MEKLTEKRRNYRSI
+1 MGKLTKQRRNYRSI

-30 FADINTD
+30 FADSFNED
-37 CANNQNCYN
+37 CSNNQNCFN
-46 SGEYIYESGQDLV
+46 QDDYIYESGQPLI

-91 KSWDKARMSTNGCL
+91 KSWDKARMSTNGCV

-173 YYMREYNRSSSNS
+173 YYMKEYNRSSSNS

-195 TYDYRYRELDID
+195 TYDYRYRELDIQN
-207 RHDVLIGEQ
+207 HDVLIGEQ
-216 GANNELKTYL
+216 GANNETKTYL
-226 FYNDN
+226 FYNDGQDRYN
-231 QNGFNNF
+231 TL
-238 DQFLAGYGGPDIENG
+238 DAFLAGYGGPDIENG

-271 LFNDQCTG
+271 LFNSQCTG
-279 YAAAYLAQQCN
+279 YDAAYFTQQCN
-290 IDSLYDSQCPGY
+290 ADALYDDQCPGY
-302 ADAFF
+302 ADAYFT
-307 AQQCDLDPLSDENCS
+307 QQCDLDALYDENCS
-322 GYAIAYFDMQC
+322 GYAVAYFDLQC
-333 MLDPLYDDGCPGYW
+333 NLDPLYDEQCPGYW
-347 QELAFQESLERDEDD
+347 QELAFQESLEGDDD
-362 MTNDDGMFSDEELDM
+362 MTNDDGMYSDEELDM
-377 YGYDEDFEAQQYG
+377 YGYDEDFEAMQQGYG
-390 FDDEADLY
+390 SEEELY
-398 GYEEQDFSTGDMGD
+398 GYEDFSQGDMGD
-412 EFLTFEVIAI
+412 EFVEVFML
-422 DDQMFTNEMD
+422 DEELFTNEMD
-432 DRYGEG
+432 GLYGEG
-438 WEEFTDEE
+438 WQEFTDEE

-465 TDVEFSDEG
+465 EDVEFNDDG
-474 FIEFDMQQEEYFPDD
+474 MIEWEMPEEQYMPDD

-496 QEIFELDQG
+496 TEIFELDQG
-505 GVVVFTEE
+505 GVVIFTEE
-513 EWIPNEE
+513 EWTPNEE
-520 EEIFLRVDDLEFTE
+520 EEIFLRSEDIELTE

-554 EEVEENFDTSIEIQI
+554 GEIVIEETVEIEEL
-569 DDIVEDEAF
+569 VNDEAL
-578 EELINEEELQEL
+578 EELINEEELEEL
-590 LQEEPELIEE
+590 IEDEPELIEE
-600 TEEVIEEE
+600 PEEVIEETE
-608 IELIEEEVELEAERE
+608 EVVEEE
-623 EVAQSETRVA
+623 A
-633 SSGGPSRGSL
+633 SHSSSGPSRGSMV
-643 AVARLKKELGAAANV
+643 VAKLKKELGS
-658 VASQVD
+658 VASSSVQVD
-664 DGSSSASSGGGSSG
+664 DGSGSAQGGDSGSSQ
-678 GSSSS
+678 
-683 GSYSGSSSGSYS
+683 GSYSGSSSGNISS
-695 DGGQSSSAS
+695 GGQSASSS
-704 TGSTFIQEQVEQSSG
+704 TGSTFIQEQVEQTTG

-726 VADVVDA
+726 VSDVVDA
-733 GPQISAFEVAEQQQ
+733 GPAVSAFEVAEQQQ
-747 EDTSQQEMTFESGSD
+747 EDTSQQEMTFDSGSD

-769 DFSNS
+769 DFSNR
-774 FNDALST
+774 FDDALST

-790 NETPDFGKF
+790 NEAPDFGKF

-808 SRTTKAVESLADKLG
+808 SRTTKAVESLADRLG
-823 GEAAQEQLQAQ
+823 KENAQEQLQAQ

-862 YLGKDQLQDQQNWYQ
+862 YLGKDQLQDQEYWYQ
-877 VKALYTNA
+877 VKALYTDA

-905 QEMIDSQYNKE
+905 KEMIDSQYNKE

>member
-1 MEKLTEKRRNYRSI
+1 MGKLTEKRRDYRSI

-30 FADINTD
+30 FADSFNED
-37 CANNQNCYN
+37 CSNNQNCFN
-46 SGEYIYESGQDLV
+46 QDDYIYESGQPLI

-91 KSWDKARMSTNGCL
+91 KSWNKARMSTNGCL

-231 QNGFNNF
+231 QNGYNNF

-271 LFNDQCTG
+271 LFNSQCSG
-279 YAAAYLAQQCN
+279 YDAAYFTQQCN
-290 IDSLYDSQCPGY
+290 ADALYDDQCPGY
-302 ADAFF
+302 ADAYFT
-307 AQQCDLDPLSDENCS
+307 QQCDLDALYDENCS
-322 GYAIAYFDMQC
+322 GYAVAYFDLQC
-333 MLDPLYDDGCPGYW
+333 NLDPLYDEQCPGYW
-347 QELAFQESLERDEDD
+347 QELAFQESLEGDDD
-362 MTNDDGMFSDEELDM
+362 MTNDDGMYSDEELDM
-377 YGYDEDFEAQQYG
+377 YGYDEDFEAMQQGYG
-390 FDDEADLY
+390 SEEELY
-398 GYEEQDFSTGDMGD
+398 GYEDFSQGDMGD
-412 EFLTFEVIAI
+412 EFVEVFML
-422 DDQMFTNEMD
+422 DEELFTNEMD
-432 DRYGEG
+432 GLYGEG
-438 WEEFTDEE
+438 WQEFTDEE

-465 TDVEFSDEG
+465 EDVEFNDDG
-474 FIEFDMQQEEYFPDD
+474 MIEWDMPEEQYMPDD

-496 QEIFELDQG
+496 TEIFELDQG
-505 GVVVFTEE
+505 GVVIFTEE

-520 EEIFLRVDDLEFTE
+520 EEIFLRSEDIELTE

-554 EEVEENFDTSIEIQI
+554 GEIVIEETVEIEEL
-569 DDIVEDEAF
+569 VNDEAL
-578 EELINEEELQEL
+578 EELINEEELEEL
-590 LQEEPELIEE
+590 IEDEPELIEE
-600 TEEVIEEE
+600 PEEVIEETE
-608 IELIEEEVELEAERE
+608 EVVEEE
-623 EVAQSETRVA
+623 A
-633 SSGGPSRGSL
+633 SPSSSGPSRGSMV
-643 AVARLKKELGAAANV
+643 VAKLKKELGS
-658 VASQVD
+658 VASSSVQVD
-664 DGSSSASSGGGSSG
+664 DGSGSAQGGDSGSSQ
-678 GSSSS
+678 
-683 GSYSGSSSGSYS
+683 GSYSGSSSGNISS
-695 DGGQSSSAS
+695 GGQSASSS
-704 TGSTFIQEQVEQSSG
+704 TGSTFIQEQVEQTTG

-726 VADVVDA
+726 VSDVVDA
-733 GPQISAFEVAEQQQ
+733 GPAVSAFEVAEQQQ
-747 EDTSQQEMTFESGSD
+747 EDTSQQEMTFDSGSD

-769 DFSNS
+769 DFSNR
-774 FNDALST
+774 FDDALSA

-790 NETPDFGKF
+790 NEAPDFGKF

-808 SRTTKAVESLADKLG
+808 SRTTKAVESLADRLG
-823 GEAAQEQLQAQ
+823 KENAQEQLQAQ

-862 YLGKDQLQDQQNWYQ
+862 YLGKDQLQDQENWYQ
-877 VKALYTNA
+877 VKALYTDA

-905 QEMIDSQYNKE
+905 KEMIDSQYNKE

>member
-1 MEKLTEKRRNYRSI
+1 MGKLTEKRIDYRSI

-231 QNGFNNF
+231 QNGYNNF

-271 LFNDQCTG
+271 LFNSQCSG
-279 YAAAYLAQQCN
+279 YDAAYFTQQCN
-290 IDSLYDSQCPGY
+290 ADALYDDQCPGY
-302 ADAFF
+302 ADAYFT
-307 AQQCDLDPLSDENCS
+307 QQCDLDALYDENCS
-322 GYAIAYFDMQC
+322 GYAIAYFDLQC
-333 MLDPLYDDGCPGYW
+333 NLDPLYDEQCPGYW
-347 QELAFQESLERDEDD
+347 QELAFQESLEGDDD
-362 MTNDDGMFSDEELDM
+362 MTNDDGMYSDEELDM
-377 YGYDEDFEAQQYG
+377 YGYDEDFEAMQQGYG
-390 FDDEADLY
+390 SEEELY
-398 GYEEQDFSTGDMGD
+398 GYEDFSQGDMGD
-412 EFLTFEVIAI
+412 EFVEVFML
-422 DDQMFTNEMD
+422 DEELFTNEMD
-432 DRYGEG
+432 GLYGEG
-438 WEEFTDEE
+438 WQEFTDEE

-465 TDVEFSDEG
+465 EDVEFNDDG
-474 FIEFDMQQEEYFPDD
+474 MIEWDMPEEQYMPDD

-496 QEIFELDQG
+496 TEIFELDQG
-505 GVVVFTEE
+505 GVVIFTEE

-520 EEIFLRVDDLEFTE
+520 EEIFLRSEDIELTE

-554 EEVEENFDTSIEIQI
+554 GEIVIEETVEIEEL
-569 DDIVEDEAF
+569 VNDEAL
-578 EELINEEELQEL
+578 EELINEEELEEL
-590 LQEEPELIEE
+590 IEDEPELIEE
-600 TEEVIEEE
+600 PEEVIEETE
-608 IELIEEEVELEAERE
+608 EVVEEE
-623 EVAQSETRVA
+623 
-633 SSGGPSRGSL
+633 SSPSSSGPSRGSMV
-643 AVARLKKELGAAANV
+643 VAKLKKELGS
-658 VASQVD
+658 VASSSVQVD
-664 DGSSSASSGGGSSG
+664 DGSGSAQGGDSGSSQ
-678 GSSSS
+678 
-683 GSYSGSSSGSYS
+683 GSYSGSSSGNISS
-695 DGGQSSSAS
+695 GGQSASSS
-704 TGSTFIQEQVEQSSG
+704 TGSTFIQDQVEQTTG

-726 VADVVDA
+726 VSDVVDA
-733 GPQISAFEVAEQQQ
+733 GPAVSAFEVAEQQQ
-747 EDTSQQEMTFESGSD
+747 EDTSQQEMTFDSGSD

-769 DFSNS
+769 DFSNR
-774 FNDALST
+774 FDDALST

-790 NETPDFGKF
+790 NEAPDFGKF

-808 SRTTKAVESLADKLG
+808 SRTTKAVESLADRLG
-823 GEAAQEQLQAQ
+823 KENAQEQLQAQ

-862 YLGKDQLQDQQNWYQ
+862 YLGKDQLQDQENWYQ
-877 VKALYTNA
+877 VKALYTDA

-905 QEMIDSQYNKE
+905 KEMIDSQYNKE

>member
-1 MEKLTEKRRNYRSI
+1 MGKLTEKRRDYRSI

-91 KSWDKARMSTNGCL
+91 KSWNKARMSTNGCL

-231 QNGFNNF
+231 QNGYNNF

-271 LFNDQCTG
+271 LFNSQCSG
-279 YAAAYLAQQCN
+279 YDAAYFTQQCN
-290 IDSLYDSQCPGY
+290 ADALYDDQCPGY
-302 ADAFF
+302 ADAYFT
-307 AQQCDLDPLSDENCS
+307 QQCDLDALYDENCS
-322 GYAIAYFDMQC
+322 GYAVAYFDLQC
-333 MLDPLYDDGCPGYW
+333 NLDPLYDEQCPGYW
-347 QELAFQESLERDEDD
+347 QELAFQESLEGDDD
-362 MTNDDGMFSDEELDM
+362 MTNDDGMYSDEELDM
-377 YGYDEDFEAQQYG
+377 YGYDEDFEAMQQGYG
-390 FDDEADLY
+390 SEEELY
-398 GYEEQDFSTGDMGD
+398 GYEDFSQGDMGD
-412 EFLTFEVIAI
+412 EFVEVFML
-422 DDQMFTNEMD
+422 DEELFTNEMD
-432 DRYGEG
+432 GLYGEG
-438 WEEFTDEE
+438 WQEFTDEE

-465 TDVEFSDEG
+465 EDVEFNDDG
-474 FIEFDMQQEEYFPDD
+474 MIEWDMPEEQYMPDD

-496 QEIFELDQG
+496 TEIFELDQG
-505 GVVVFTEE
+505 GVVIFTEE

-520 EEIFLRVDDLEFTE
+520 EEIFLRSEDIELTE

-554 EEVEENFDTSIEIQI
+554 GEIVIEETVEIEEL
-569 DDIVEDEAF
+569 VNDEAL
-578 EELINEEELQEL
+578 EELINEEELEEL
-590 LQEEPELIEE
+590 IEDEPELIEE
-600 TEEVIEEE
+600 PEEVIEETE
-608 IELIEEEVELEAERE
+608 EVVEEE
-623 EVAQSETRVA
+623 
-633 SSGGPSRGSL
+633 SSPSSSGPSRGSMV
-643 AVARLKKELGAAANV
+643 VAKLKKELGS
-658 VASQVD
+658 VASSSVQVD
-664 DGSSSASSGGGSSG
+664 DGSGSAQGGDSGSSQ
-678 GSSSS
+678 
-683 GSYSGSSSGSYS
+683 GSYSGSSSGNISS
-695 DGGQSSSAS
+695 GGQSASSS
-704 TGSTFIQEQVEQSSG
+704 TGSTFIQEQVEQTTG

-726 VADVVDA
+726 VSDVVDA
-733 GPQISAFEVAEQQQ
+733 GPAVSAFEVAEQQQ
-747 EDTSQQEMTFESGSD
+747 EDTSQQEMTFDSGSD

-769 DFSNS
+769 DFSNR
-774 FNDALST
+774 FDDALST

-790 NETPDFGKF
+790 NEAPDFGKF

-808 SRTTKAVESLADKLG
+808 SRTTKAVESLADRLG
-823 GEAAQEQLQAQ
+823 KENAQEQLQAQ

-862 YLGKDQLQDQQNWYQ
+862 YLGKDQLQDQENWYQ
-877 VKALYTNA
+877 VKALYTDA

-905 QEMIDSQYNKE
+905 KEMIDSQYNKE

>member
-1 MEKLTEKRRNYRSI
+1 MGKLTEKRRDYRSI

-91 KSWDKARMSTNGCL
+91 MSWDKARMSTNGCL

-152 NTWCSSKMLFKAFDD
+152 NTWCSSKMLFNAFDD

-231 QNGFNNF
+231 QNGYNNF

-271 LFNDQCTG
+271 LFNSQCSG
-279 YAAAYLAQQCN
+279 YDAAYFTQQCN
-290 IDSLYDSQCPGY
+290 ADALYDDQCPGY
-302 ADAFF
+302 ADAYFT
-307 AQQCDLDPLSDENCS
+307 QQCDLDALYDENCS
-322 GYAIAYFDMQC
+322 GYAIAYFDLQC
-333 MLDPLYDDGCPGYW
+333 NLDPLYDEQCPGYW
-347 QELAFQESLERDEDD
+347 QELAFQESLEGDDD
-362 MTNDDGMFSDEELDM
+362 MTNDDGMYSDEELDM
-377 YGYDEDFEAQQYG
+377 YGYDEDFEAMQQGYG
-390 FDDEADLY
+390 SEEELY
-398 GYEEQDFSTGDMGD
+398 GYEDFSQGDMGD
-412 EFLTFEVIAI
+412 EFVEVFML
-422 DDQMFTNEMD
+422 DEELFTNEMD
-432 DRYGEG
+432 GLYGEG
-438 WEEFTDEE
+438 WQEFTDEE

-465 TDVEFSDEG
+465 EDVEFNDDG
-474 FIEFDMQQEEYFPDD
+474 MIEWDMPEEQYMPDD

-496 QEIFELDQG
+496 TEIFELDQG
-505 GVVVFTEE
+505 GVVIFTEE

-520 EEIFLRVDDLEFTE
+520 EEIFLRSEDIELTE

-554 EEVEENFDTSIEIQI
+554 GEIVIEETVEIEEL
-569 DDIVEDEAF
+569 VNDEAL
-578 EELINEEELQEL
+578 EELINEEELEEL
-590 LQEEPELIEE
+590 IEDEPELIEE
-600 TEEVIEEE
+600 PEEVIEETE
-608 IELIEEEVELEAERE
+608 EVVEEE
-623 EVAQSETRVA
+623 
-633 SSGGPSRGSL
+633 SSPSSSGPSRGSMV
-643 AVARLKKELGAAANV
+643 VAKLKKELGS
-658 VASQVD
+658 VASSSVQVD
-664 DGSSSASSGGGSSG
+664 DGSGSAQGGDSGSSQ
-678 GSSSS
+678 
-683 GSYSGSSSGSYS
+683 GSYSGSSSGNISS
-695 DGGQSSSAS
+695 GGQSASSS
-704 TGSTFIQEQVEQSSG
+704 TGSTFIQDQVEQTTG

-726 VADVVDA
+726 VSDVVDA
-733 GPQISAFEVAEQQQ
+733 GPAVSAFEVAEQQQ
-747 EDTSQQEMTFESGSD
+747 EDTSQQEMTFDSGSD

-769 DFSNS
+769 DFSNR
-774 FNDALST
+774 FDDALST

-790 NETPDFGKF
+790 NEAPDFGKF

-808 SRTTKAVESLADKLG
+808 SRTTKAVESLADRLG
-823 GEAAQEQLQAQ
+823 KENAQEQLQAQ

-862 YLGKDQLQDQQNWYQ
+862 YLGKDQLQDQENWYQ
-877 VKALYTNA
+877 VKALYTDA

-905 QEMIDSQYNKE
+905 KEMIDSQYNKE

>member
-1 MEKLTEKRRNYRSI
+1 MGKLTKQRRNYRSI

-231 QNGFNNF
+231 QNGYNNF

-271 LFNDQCTG
+271 LFNSQCSG
-279 YAAAYLAQQCN
+279 YEAAYFTQQCN
-290 IDSLYDSQCPGY
+290 ADALYDDQCPGY
-302 ADAFF
+302 ADAYFT
-307 AQQCDLDPLSDENCS
+307 QQCDLDALYDENCS
-322 GYAIAYFDMQC
+322 GYAVAYFDLQC
-333 MLDPLYDDGCPGYW
+333 NLDPLYDEQCPGYW
-347 QELAFQESLERDEDD
+347 QELAFQESLEGDDD
-362 MTNDDGMFSDEELDM
+362 MTNDDGMYSDEELDM
-377 YGYDEDFEAQQYG
+377 YGYDEDFEAMQQGYG
-390 FDDEADLY
+390 SEEELY
-398 GYEEQDFSTGDMGD
+398 GYEDFSQGDMGD
-412 EFLTFEVIAI
+412 EFVEVFML
-422 DDQMFTNEMD
+422 DEELFTNEMD
-432 DRYGEG
+432 GLYGEG
-438 WEEFTDEE
+438 WQEFTDEE

-465 TDVEFSDEG
+465 EDVEFNDDG
-474 FIEFDMQQEEYFPDD
+474 MIEWDMPEEQYMPDD

-496 QEIFELDQG
+496 TEIFELDQG
-505 GVVVFTEE
+505 GVVIFTEE

-520 EEIFLRVDDLEFTE
+520 EEIFLRSEDIELTE

-554 EEVEENFDTSIEIQI
+554 GEIVIEETVEIEEL
-569 DDIVEDEAF
+569 VNDEAL
-578 EELINEEELQEL
+578 EELINEEELEEL
-590 LQEEPELIEE
+590 IEDEPELIEE
-600 TEEVIEEE
+600 PEEVIEETE
-608 IELIEEEVELEAERE
+608 EVVEEE
-623 EVAQSETRVA
+623 A
-633 SSGGPSRGSL
+633 SPSSSGPSRGSMV
-643 AVARLKKELGAAANV
+643 VAKLKKELGS
-658 VASQVD
+658 VASSSVQVD
-664 DGSSSASSGGGSSG
+664 DGSGSAQGGDSGSSQ
-678 GSSSS
+678 
-683 GSYSGSSSGSYS
+683 GSYSGSSSGNISS
-695 DGGQSSSAS
+695 GGQSASSS
-704 TGSTFIQEQVEQSSG
+704 TGSTFIQEQVEQTTG

-726 VADVVDA
+726 VSDVVDA
-733 GPQISAFEVAEQQQ
+733 GPAVSAFEVAEQQQ
-747 EDTSQQEMTFESGSD
+747 EDTSQQEMTFDSGSD

-769 DFSNS
+769 DFSNR
-774 FNDALST
+774 FDDALST

-790 NETPDFGKF
+790 NEAPDFGKF

-808 SRTTKAVESLADKLG
+808 SRTTKAVESLADRLG
-823 GEAAQEQLQAQ
+823 KENAQEQLQAQ

-862 YLGKDQLQDQQNWYQ
+862 YLGKDQLQDQENWYQ
-877 VKALYTNA
+877 VKALYTDA

-905 QEMIDSQYNKE
+905 KEMIDSQYNKE

>member
-1 MEKLTEKRRNYRSI
+1 MGKLTEKRRDYRSI

-30 FADINTD
+30 FADSFNED
-37 CANNQNCYN
+37 CSNNQNCFN
-46 SGEYIYESGQDLV
+46 QDDYIYESGQPLI

-231 QNGFNNF
+231 QNGYNNF

-271 LFNDQCTG
+271 LFNSQCSG
-279 YAAAYLAQQCN
+279 YDAAYFTQQCN
-290 IDSLYDSQCPGY
+290 ADALYDDQCPGY
-302 ADAFF
+302 ADAYFT
-307 AQQCDLDPLSDENCS
+307 QQCDLDALYDENCS
-322 GYAIAYFDMQC
+322 GYAVAYFDLQC
-333 MLDPLYDDGCPGYW
+333 NLDPLYDEQCPGYW
-347 QELAFQESLERDEDD
+347 QELAFQESLEGDDD
-362 MTNDDGMFSDEELDM
+362 MTNDDGMYSDEELDM
-377 YGYDEDFEAQQYG
+377 YGYDEDFEAMQQGYG
-390 FDDEADLY
+390 SEEELY
-398 GYEEQDFSTGDMGD
+398 GYEDFSQGDMGD
-412 EFLTFEVIAI
+412 EFVEVFML
-422 DDQMFTNEMD
+422 DEELFTNEMD
-432 DRYGEG
+432 GLYGEG
-438 WEEFTDEE
+438 WQEFTDEE

-465 TDVEFSDEG
+465 EDVEFNDDG
-474 FIEFDMQQEEYFPDD
+474 MIEWDMPEEQYMPDD

-496 QEIFELDQG
+496 TEIFELDQG
-505 GVVVFTEE
+505 GVVIFTEE

-520 EEIFLRVDDLEFTE
+520 EEIFLRSEDIELTE

-554 EEVEENFDTSIEIQI
+554 GEIVIEETVEIEEL
-569 DDIVEDEAF
+569 VNDEAL
-578 EELINEEELQEL
+578 EELINEEELEEL
-590 LQEEPELIEE
+590 IEDEPELIEE
-600 TEEVIEEE
+600 PEEVIEETE
-608 IELIEEEVELEAERE
+608 EVVEEE
-623 EVAQSETRVA
+623 A
-633 SSGGPSRGSL
+633 SPSSSGPSRGSMV
-643 AVARLKKELGAAANV
+643 VAKLKKELGS
-658 VASQVD
+658 VASSSVQVD
-664 DGSSSASSGGGSSG
+664 DGSGSAQGGDSGSSQ
-678 GSSSS
+678 
-683 GSYSGSSSGSYS
+683 GSYSGSSSGNISS
-695 DGGQSSSAS
+695 GGQSASSS
-704 TGSTFIQEQVEQSSG
+704 TGSTFIQEQVEQTTG

-726 VADVVDA
+726 VSDVVDA
-733 GPQISAFEVAEQQQ
+733 GPAVSAFEVAEQQQ
-747 EDTSQQEMTFESGSD
+747 EDTSQQEMTFDSGSD

-769 DFSNS
+769 DFSNR
-774 FNDALST
+774 FDDALSA

-790 NETPDFGKF
+790 NEAPDFGKF

-808 SRTTKAVESLADKLG
+808 SRTTKAVESLADRLG
-823 GEAAQEQLQAQ
+823 KENAQEQLQAQ

-905 QEMIDSQYNKE
+905 KEMIDSQYNKE

>member
-1 MEKLTEKRRNYRSI
+1 MGKLTEKRRDYRSI

-231 QNGFNNF
+231 QNGYNNF

-271 LFNDQCTG
+271 LFNSQCSG
-279 YAAAYLAQQCN
+279 YDAAYFTQQCN
-290 IDSLYDSQCPGY
+290 ADALYDDQCPGY
-302 ADAFF
+302 ADAYFT
-307 AQQCDLDPLSDENCS
+307 QQCDLDALYDENCS
-322 GYAIAYFDMQC
+322 GYAIAYFDLQC
-333 MLDPLYDDGCPGYW
+333 NLDPLYDEQCPGYW
-347 QELAFQESLERDEDD
+347 QELAFQESLEGDDD
-362 MTNDDGMFSDEELDM
+362 MTNDDGMYSDEELDM
-377 YGYDEDFEAQQYG
+377 YGYDEDFEAMQQGYG
-390 FDDEADLY
+390 SEEELY
-398 GYEEQDFSTGDMGD
+398 GYEDFSQGDMGD
-412 EFLTFEVIAI
+412 EFVEVFML
-422 DDQMFTNEMD
+422 DEELFTNEMD
-432 DRYGEG
+432 GLYGEG
-438 WEEFTDEE
+438 WQEFTDEE

-465 TDVEFSDEG
+465 EDVEFNDDG
-474 FIEFDMQQEEYFPDD
+474 MIEWEMPEEQYMPDD

-496 QEIFELDQG
+496 TEIFELDQG
-505 GVVVFTEE
+505 GVVIFTEE

-520 EEIFLRVDDLEFTE
+520 EEIFLRSEDIELTE

-554 EEVEENFDTSIEIQI
+554 GEIVIEETVEIEEL
-569 DDIVEDEAF
+569 VNDEAL
-578 EELINEEELQEL
+578 EELINEEELEEL
-590 LQEEPELIEE
+590 IEDEPELIEE
-600 TEEVIEEE
+600 PEEVIEETE
-608 IELIEEEVELEAERE
+608 EVVEEE
-623 EVAQSETRVA
+623 
-633 SSGGPSRGSL
+633 SSPSSSGPSRGSMV
-643 AVARLKKELGAAANV
+643 VAKLKKELGS
-658 VASQVD
+658 VASSSVQVD
-664 DGSSSASSGGGSSG
+664 DGSGSAQGGDSGSSQ
-678 GSSSS
+678 
-683 GSYSGSSSGSYS
+683 GSYSGSSSGNISS
-695 DGGQSSSAS
+695 GGQSASSS
-704 TGSTFIQEQVEQSSG
+704 TGSTFIQDQVEQTTG

-726 VADVVDA
+726 VSDVVDA
-733 GPQISAFEVAEQQQ
+733 GPAVSAFEVAEQQQ
-747 EDTSQQEMTFESGSD
+747 EDTSQQEMTFDSGSD

-769 DFSNS
+769 DFSNR
-774 FNDALST
+774 FDDALST

-790 NETPDFGKF
+790 NEAPDFGKF

-808 SRTTKAVESLADKLG
+808 SRTTKAVESLADRLG
-823 GEAAQEQLQAQ
+823 KENAQEQLQAQ

-862 YLGKDQLQDQQNWYQ
+862 YLGKDQLQDQENWYQ
-877 VKALYTNA
+877 VKALYTDA

-905 QEMIDSQYNKE
+905 KEMIDSQYNKE

>member
-1 MEKLTEKRRNYRSI
+1 MGKLTEKRRDYRSI

-30 FADINTD
+30 FADSFNED
-37 CANNQNCYN
+37 CSNNQNCFN
-46 SGEYIYESGQDLV
+46 QDDYIYESGQPLV

-231 QNGFNNF
+231 QNGYNNF

-271 LFNDQCTG
+271 LFNSQCSG
-279 YAAAYLAQQCN
+279 YEAAYFTQQCN
-290 IDSLYDSQCPGY
+290 ADALYDDQCPGY
-302 ADAFF
+302 ADAYFT
-307 AQQCDLDPLSDENCS
+307 QQCDLDALYDENCS
-322 GYAIAYFDMQC
+322 GYAVAYFDLQC
-333 MLDPLYDDGCPGYW
+333 NLDPLYDEQCPGYW
-347 QELAFQESLERDEDD
+347 QELAFQESLEGDDD
-362 MTNDDGMFSDEELDM
+362 MTNDDGMYSDEELDM
-377 YGYDEDFEAQQYG
+377 YGYDEDFEAMQQGYG
-390 FDDEADLY
+390 SEEELY
-398 GYEEQDFSTGDMGD
+398 GYEDFSQGDMGD
-412 EFLTFEVIAI
+412 EFVEVFML
-422 DDQMFTNEMD
+422 DEELFTNEMD
-432 DRYGEG
+432 GLYGEG
-438 WEEFTDEE
+438 WQEFTDEE

-465 TDVEFSDEG
+465 EDVEFNDDG
-474 FIEFDMQQEEYFPDD
+474 MIEWDMPEEQYMPDD

-496 QEIFELDQG
+496 TEIFELDQG
-505 GVVVFTEE
+505 GVVIFTEE

-520 EEIFLRVDDLEFTE
+520 EEIFLRSEDIELTE

-554 EEVEENFDTSIEIQI
+554 GEIVIEETVEIEEL
-569 DDIVEDEAF
+569 VNDEAL
-578 EELINEEELQEL
+578 EELINEEELEEL
-590 LQEEPELIEE
+590 IEDEPELIEE
-600 TEEVIEEE
+600 PEEVIEETE
-608 IELIEEEVELEAERE
+608 EVVEEE
-623 EVAQSETRVA
+623 
-633 SSGGPSRGSL
+633 SSPSSSGPSRGSMV
-643 AVARLKKELGAAANV
+643 VAKLKKELGS
-658 VASQVD
+658 VASSSVQVD
-664 DGSSSASSGGGSSG
+664 DGSGSAQGGDSGSSQ
-678 GSSSS
+678 
-683 GSYSGSSSGSYS
+683 GSYSGSSSGNISS
-695 DGGQSSSAS
+695 GGQSASSS
-704 TGSTFIQEQVEQSSG
+704 TGSTFIQEQVEQTTG

-726 VADVVDA
+726 VSDVVDA
-733 GPQISAFEVAEQQQ
+733 GPAVSAFEVAEQQQ
-747 EDTSQQEMTFESGSD
+747 EDTSQQEMTFDSGSD

-769 DFSNS
+769 DFSNR
-774 FNDALST
+774 FDDALST

-790 NETPDFGKF
+790 NEAPDFGKF

-808 SRTTKAVESLADKLG
+808 SRTTKAVESLADRLG
-823 GEAAQEQLQAQ
+823 KENAQEQLQAQ

-862 YLGKDQLQDQQNWYQ
+862 YLGKDQLQDQENWYQ
-877 VKALYTNA
+877 VKALYTDA

-905 QEMIDSQYNKE
+905 KEMIDSQYNKE

>member
-1 MEKLTEKRRNYRSI
+1 MGKLTQKRRDYRSI

-147 VSGCN
+147 QSGCN

-231 QNGFNNF
+231 QNGYNNF

-271 LFNDQCTG
+271 LFNSQCSG
-279 YAAAYLAQQCN
+279 YDAAYFTQQCN
-290 IDSLYDSQCPGY
+290 ADALYDDQCPGY
-302 ADAFF
+302 ADAYFT
-307 AQQCDLDPLSDENCS
+307 QQCDLDALYDENCS
-322 GYAIAYFDMQC
+322 GYAVAYFDLQC
-333 MLDPLYDDGCPGYW
+333 NLDPLYDEQCPGYW
-347 QELAFQESLERDEDD
+347 QELAFQESLEGDDD
-362 MTNDDGMFSDEELDM
+362 MTNDDGMYSDEELDM
-377 YGYDEDFEAQQYG
+377 YGYDEDFEAMQQGYG
-390 FDDEADLY
+390 SEEELY
-398 GYEEQDFSTGDMGD
+398 GYEDFSQGDMGD
-412 EFLTFEVIAI
+412 EFVEVFML
-422 DDQMFTNEMD
+422 DEELFTNEMD
-432 DRYGEG
+432 GLYGEG
-438 WEEFTDEE
+438 WQEFTDEE

-465 TDVEFSDEG
+465 EDVEFNDDG
-474 FIEFDMQQEEYFPDD
+474 MIEWDMPEEQYMPDD

-496 QEIFELDQG
+496 TEIFELDQG
-505 GVVVFTEE
+505 GVVIFTEE

-520 EEIFLRVDDLEFTE
+520 EEIFLRSEDIELTE

-554 EEVEENFDTSIEIQI
+554 GEIVIEETVEIEEL
-569 DDIVEDEAF
+569 VNDEAL
-578 EELINEEELQEL
+578 EELINEEELEEL
-590 LQEEPELIEE
+590 IEDEPELIEE
-600 TEEVIEEE
+600 PEEVIEETE
-608 IELIEEEVELEAERE
+608 EVVEEE
-623 EVAQSETRVA
+623 
-633 SSGGPSRGSL
+633 SSPSSSGPSRGSMV
-643 AVARLKKELGAAANV
+643 VAKLKKELGS
-658 VASQVD
+658 VASSSVQVD
-664 DGSSSASSGGGSSG
+664 DGSGSAQGGDSGSSQ
-678 GSSSS
+678 
-683 GSYSGSSSGSYS
+683 GSYSGSSSGNISS
-695 DGGQSSSAS
+695 GGQSASSS
-704 TGSTFIQEQVEQSSG
+704 TGSTFIQDQVEQTTG

-726 VADVVDA
+726 VSDVVDA
-733 GPQISAFEVAEQQQ
+733 GPAVSAFEVAEQQQ
-747 EDTSQQEMTFESGSD
+747 EDTSQQEMTFDSGSD

-769 DFSNS
+769 DFSNR
-774 FNDALST
+774 FDDALST

-808 SRTTKAVESLADKLG
+808 SRTTKAVESLADRLG
-823 GEAAQEQLQAQ
+823 KENAQEQLQAQ

-862 YLGKDQLQDQQNWYQ
+862 YLGKDQLQDQENWYQ
-877 VKALYTNA
+877 VKALYTDA

-905 QEMIDSQYNKE
+905 KEMIDSQYNKE

>member
-1 MEKLTEKRRNYRSI
+1 MGKLTEKRRDYRSI

-30 FADINTD
+30 FADSFNED
-37 CANNQNCYN
+37 CSNNQNCFN
-46 SGEYIYESGQDLV
+46 QDDYIYESGQPLI

-91 KSWDKARMSTNGCL
+91 KSWNKARMSTNGCL

-231 QNGFNNF
+231 QNGYNNF

-271 LFNDQCTG
+271 LFNSQCSG
-279 YAAAYLAQQCN
+279 YDAAYFTQQCN
-290 IDSLYDSQCPGY
+290 ADALYDDQCPGY
-302 ADAFF
+302 ADAYFT
-307 AQQCDLDPLSDENCS
+307 QQCDLDALYDENCS
-322 GYAIAYFDMQC
+322 GYAVAYFDLQC
-333 MLDPLYDDGCPGYW
+333 NMDPLYDEQCPGYW
-347 QELAFQESLERDEDD
+347 QELAFQESLEGDDD
-362 MTNDDGMFSDEELDM
+362 MTNDDGMYSDEELDM
-377 YGYDEDFEAQQYG
+377 YGYDEDFEAMQQGYG
-390 FDDEADLY
+390 SEEELY
-398 GYEEQDFSTGDMGD
+398 GYEDFSQGDMGD
-412 EFLTFEVIAI
+412 EFVEVFML
-422 DDQMFTNEMD
+422 DEELFTNEMD
-432 DRYGEG
+432 GLYGEG
-438 WEEFTDEE
+438 WQEFTDEE

-465 TDVEFSDEG
+465 EDVEFNDDG
-474 FIEFDMQQEEYFPDD
+474 MIEWDMPEEQYMPDD

-496 QEIFELDQG
+496 TEIFELDQG
-505 GVVVFTEE
+505 GVVIFTEE

-520 EEIFLRVDDLEFTE
+520 EEIFLRSEDIELTE

-554 EEVEENFDTSIEIQI
+554 GEIVIEETVEIEEL
-569 DDIVEDEAF
+569 VNDEAL
-578 EELINEEELQEL
+578 EELINEEELEEL
-590 LQEEPELIEE
+590 IEDEPELIEE
-600 TEEVIEEE
+600 PEEVIEETE
-608 IELIEEEVELEAERE
+608 EVVEEE
-623 EVAQSETRVA
+623 A
-633 SSGGPSRGSL
+633 SPSSSGPSRGSMV
-643 AVARLKKELGAAANV
+643 VAKLKKELGS
-658 VASQVD
+658 VASSSVQVD
-664 DGSSSASSGGGSSG
+664 DGSGSAQGGDGGSSQ
-678 GSSSS
+678 
-683 GSYSGSSSGSYS
+683 GSYSGSSNISSS
-695 DGGQSSSAS
+695 GQSSSS
-704 TGSTFIQEQVEQSSG
+704 TGSTFIQEQVEQTTG

-726 VADVVDA
+726 VSDVVDA
-733 GPQISAFEVAEQQQ
+733 GPAVSAFEVAEQQQ
-747 EDTSQQEMTFESGSD
+747 EDTSQQEMTFDSGSD

-769 DFSNS
+769 DFSNR
-774 FNDALST
+774 FDDALSA

-790 NETPDFGKF
+790 NEAPDFGKF

-808 SRTTKAVESLADKLG
+808 SRTTKAVESLADRLG
-823 GEAAQEQLQAQ
+823 KENAQEQLQAQ

-862 YLGKDQLQDQQNWYQ
+862 YLGKDQLQDQENWYQ
-877 VKALYTNA
+877 VKALYTDA

-905 QEMIDSQYNKE
+905 KEMIDSQYNKE

>member
-1 MEKLTEKRRNYRSI
+1 MGKLTEKRRDYRSI

-231 QNGFNNF
+231 QNGYNNF

-271 LFNDQCTG
+271 LFNSQCSG
-279 YAAAYLAQQCN
+279 YDAAYFTQQCN
-290 IDSLYDSQCPGY
+290 ADALYDDQCPGY
-302 ADAFF
+302 ADAYFT
-307 AQQCDLDPLSDENCS
+307 QQCDLDALYDENCS
-322 GYAIAYFDMQC
+322 GYAVAYFDLQC
-333 MLDPLYDDGCPGYW
+333 NLDPLYDEQCPGYW
-347 QELAFQESLERDEDD
+347 QELAFQESLEGDDD
-362 MTNDDGMFSDEELDM
+362 MTNDDGMYSDEELDM
-377 YGYDEDFEAQQYG
+377 YGYDEDFEAMQQGYG
-390 FDDEADLY
+390 SEEELY
-398 GYEEQDFSTGDMGD
+398 GYEDFSQGDMGD
-412 EFLTFEVIAI
+412 EFVEVFML
-422 DDQMFTNEMD
+422 DEELFTNEMD
-432 DRYGEG
+432 GLYGEG
-438 WEEFTDEE
+438 WQEFTDEE

-465 TDVEFSDEG
+465 EDVEFNDDG
-474 FIEFDMQQEEYFPDD
+474 MIEWDMPEEQYMPDD

-496 QEIFELDQG
+496 TEIFELDQG
-505 GVVVFTEE
+505 GVVIFTEE

-520 EEIFLRVDDLEFTE
+520 EEIFLRSEDIELTE

-554 EEVEENFDTSIEIQI
+554 GEIVIEETVEIEEL
-569 DDIVEDEAF
+569 VNDEAL
-578 EELINEEELQEL
+578 EELINEEELEEL
-590 LQEEPELIEE
+590 IEDEPELIEE
-600 TEEVIEEE
+600 PEEVIEETE
-608 IELIEEEVELEAERE
+608 EVVEEE
-623 EVAQSETRVA
+623 
-633 SSGGPSRGSL
+633 SSPSSSGPSRGSMV
-643 AVARLKKELGAAANV
+643 VAKLKKELGS
-658 VASQVD
+658 VASSSVQVD
-664 DGSSSASSGGGSSG
+664 DGSGSAQGGDSGSSQ
-678 GSSSS
+678 
-683 GSYSGSSSGSYS
+683 GSYSGSSSGNISS
-695 DGGQSSSAS
+695 GGQSASSS
-704 TGSTFIQEQVEQSSG
+704 TGSTFIQEQVEQTTG

-726 VADVVDA
+726 VSDVVDA
-733 GPQISAFEVAEQQQ
+733 GPAVSAFEVAEQQQ
-747 EDTSQQEMTFESGSD
+747 EDTSQQEMTFDSGSD

-769 DFSNS
+769 DFSNR
-774 FNDALST
+774 FDDALST

-790 NETPDFGKF
+790 NEAPDFGKF

-808 SRTTKAVESLADKLG
+808 SRTTKAVESLADRLG
-823 GEAAQEQLQAQ
+823 KENAQEQLQAQ

-862 YLGKDQLQDQQNWYQ
+862 YLGKDQLQDQENWYQ

-905 QEMIDSQYNKE
+905 KEMIDSQYNKE

>member
-1 MEKLTEKRRNYRSI
+1 MGKLTEKRRDYRSI

-231 QNGFNNF
+231 QNGYNNF

-271 LFNDQCTG
+271 LFNSQCSG
-279 YAAAYLAQQCN
+279 YDAAYFTQQCN
-290 IDSLYDSQCPGY
+290 ADALYDDQCPGY
-302 ADAFF
+302 ADAYFT
-307 AQQCDLDPLSDENCS
+307 QQCDLDALYDENCS
-322 GYAIAYFDMQC
+322 GYAVAYFDLQC
-333 MLDPLYDDGCPGYW
+333 NLDPLYDEQCPGYW
-347 QELAFQESLERDEDD
+347 QELAFQESLEGDDD
-362 MTNDDGMFSDEELDM
+362 MTNDDGMYSDEELDM
-377 YGYDEDFEAQQYG
+377 YGYDEDFEAMQQGYG
-390 FDDEADLY
+390 SEEELY
-398 GYEEQDFSTGDMGD
+398 GYEDFSQGDMGD
-412 EFLTFEVIAI
+412 EFVEVFML
-422 DDQMFTNEMD
+422 DEELFTNEMD
-432 DRYGEG
+432 GLYGEG
-438 WEEFTDEE
+438 WQEFTDEE

-465 TDVEFSDEG
+465 EDVEFNDDG
-474 FIEFDMQQEEYFPDD
+474 MIEWDMPEEQYMPDD

-496 QEIFELDQG
+496 TEIFELDQG
-505 GVVVFTEE
+505 GVVIFTEE

-520 EEIFLRVDDLEFTE
+520 EEIFLRSEDIELTE

-554 EEVEENFDTSIEIQI
+554 GEIVIEETVEIEEL
-569 DDIVEDEAF
+569 VNDEAL
-578 EELINEEELQEL
+578 EELINEEELEEL
-590 LQEEPELIEE
+590 IEDEPELIEE
-600 TEEVIEEE
+600 PEEVIEETE
-608 IELIEEEVELEAERE
+608 EVVEEE
-623 EVAQSETRVA
+623 
-633 SSGGPSRGSL
+633 SSPSSSGPSRGSMV
-643 AVARLKKELGAAANV
+643 VAKLKKELGS
-658 VASQVD
+658 VASSSVQVD
-664 DGSSSASSGGGSSG
+664 DGSGSAQGGDSGSSQ
-678 GSSSS
+678 
-683 GSYSGSSSGSYS
+683 GSYSGSSSGNISS
-695 DGGQSSSAS
+695 GGQSASSS
-704 TGSTFIQEQVEQSSG
+704 TGSTFIQDQVEQTTG

-726 VADVVDA
+726 VSDVVDA
-733 GPQISAFEVAEQQQ
+733 GPAVSAFEVAEQQQ
-747 EDTSQQEMTFESGSD
+747 EDTSQQEMTFDSGSD

-769 DFSNS
+769 DFSNR
-774 FNDALST
+774 FDDALST

-808 SRTTKAVESLADKLG
+808 SRTTKAVESLADRLG
-823 GEAAQEQLQAQ
+823 KENAQEQLQAQ

-862 YLGKDQLQDQQNWYQ
+862 YLGKDQLQDQENWYQ
-877 VKALYTNA
+877 VKALYTDA

-905 QEMIDSQYNKE
+905 KEMIDSQYNKE

>member
-1 MEKLTEKRRNYRSI
+1 MGKLTEKRRDYRSI

-231 QNGFNNF
+231 QNGYNNF

-271 LFNDQCTG
+271 LFNSQCSG
-279 YAAAYLAQQCN
+279 YDAAYFTQQCN
-290 IDSLYDSQCPGY
+290 ADALYDDQCPGY
-302 ADAFF
+302 ADAYFT
-307 AQQCDLDPLSDENCS
+307 QQCDLDALYDENCS
-322 GYAIAYFDMQC
+322 GYAIAYFDLQC
-333 MLDPLYDDGCPGYW
+333 NLDPLYDEQCPGYW
-347 QELAFQESLERDEDD
+347 QELAFQESLEGDDD
-362 MTNDDGMFSDEELDM
+362 MTNDDGMYSDEELDM
-377 YGYDEDFEAQQYG
+377 YGYDEDFEAMQQGYG
-390 FDDEADLY
+390 SEEELY
-398 GYEEQDFSTGDMGD
+398 GYEDFSQGDMGD
-412 EFLTFEVIAI
+412 EFVEVFML
-422 DDQMFTNEMD
+422 DEELFTNEMD
-432 DRYGEG
+432 GLYGEG
-438 WEEFTDEE
+438 WQEFTDEE

-465 TDVEFSDEG
+465 EDVEFNDDG
-474 FIEFDMQQEEYFPDD
+474 MIEWDMPEEQYMPDD

-496 QEIFELDQG
+496 TEIFELDQG
-505 GVVVFTEE
+505 GVVIFTEE

-520 EEIFLRVDDLEFTE
+520 EEIFLRSEDIELTE

-554 EEVEENFDTSIEIQI
+554 GEIVIEETVEIEEL
-569 DDIVEDEAF
+569 VNDEAL
-578 EELINEEELQEL
+578 EELINEEELEEL
-590 LQEEPELIEE
+590 IEDEPELIEE
-600 TEEVIEEE
+600 PEEVIEETE
-608 IELIEEEVELEAERE
+608 EVVEEE
-623 EVAQSETRVA
+623 
-633 SSGGPSRGSL
+633 SSPSSSGPSRGSMV
-643 AVARLKKELGAAANV
+643 VAKLKKELGS
-658 VASQVD
+658 VASSSVQVD
-664 DGSSSASSGGGSSG
+664 DGSGSAQGGDSGSSQ
-678 GSSSS
+678 
-683 GSYSGSSSGSYS
+683 GSYSGSSSGNISS
-695 DGGQSSSAS
+695 GGQSASSS
-704 TGSTFIQEQVEQSSG
+704 TGSTFIQDQVEQTTG

-726 VADVVDA
+726 VSDVVDA
-733 GPQISAFEVAEQQQ
+733 GPAVSAFEVAEQQQ
-747 EDTSQQEMTFESGSD
+747 EDTSQQEMTFDSGSD

-769 DFSNS
+769 DFSNR
-774 FNDALST
+774 FDDALST

-790 NETPDFGKF
+790 NEAPDFGKF

-808 SRTTKAVESLADKLG
+808 SRTTKAVESLADRLG
-823 GEAAQEQLQAQ
+823 KENAQEQLQAQ

-862 YLGKDQLQDQQNWYQ
+862 YLGKDQLQDQENWYQ
-877 VKALYTNA
+877 VKALYTDA

-905 QEMIDSQYNKE
+905 KEMIDSQYNKE

>member
-1 MEKLTEKRRNYRSI
+1 MEKLTEKRRDYRSI

-231 QNGFNNF
+231 QNGYNNF

-271 LFNDQCTG
+271 LFNSQCSG
-279 YAAAYLAQQCN
+279 YDAAYFTQQCN
-290 IDSLYDSQCPGY
+290 ADALYDDQCPGY
-302 ADAFF
+302 ADAYFT
-307 AQQCDLDPLSDENCS
+307 QQCDLDALYDENCS
-322 GYAIAYFDMQC
+322 GYAVAYFDLQC
-333 MLDPLYDDGCPGYW
+333 NLDPLYDEQCPGYW
-347 QELAFQESLERDEDD
+347 QELAFQESLEGDDD
-362 MTNDDGMFSDEELDM
+362 MTNDDGMYSDEELDM
-377 YGYDEDFEAQQYG
+377 YGYDEDFEAMQQGYG
-390 FDDEADLY
+390 SEEELY
-398 GYEEQDFSTGDMGD
+398 GYEDFSQGDMGD
-412 EFLTFEVIAI
+412 EFVEVFML
-422 DDQMFTNEMD
+422 DEELFTNEMD
-432 DRYGEG
+432 GLYGEG
-438 WEEFTDEE
+438 WQEFTDEE

-465 TDVEFSDEG
+465 EDVEFNDDG
-474 FIEFDMQQEEYFPDD
+474 MIEWDMPEEQYMPDD

-496 QEIFELDQG
+496 TEIFELDQG
-505 GVVVFTEE
+505 GVVIFTEE

-520 EEIFLRVDDLEFTE
+520 EEIFLRSEDIELTE

-554 EEVEENFDTSIEIQI
+554 GEIVIEETVEIEEL
-569 DDIVEDEAF
+569 VNDEAL
-578 EELINEEELQEL
+578 EELINEEELEEL
-590 LQEEPELIEE
+590 IEDEPELIEE
-600 TEEVIEEE
+600 PEEVIEETE
-608 IELIEEEVELEAERE
+608 EVVEEE
-623 EVAQSETRVA
+623 
-633 SSGGPSRGSL
+633 SSPSSSGPSRGSMV
-643 AVARLKKELGAAANV
+643 VAKLKKELGS
-658 VASQVD
+658 VASSSVQVD
-664 DGSSSASSGGGSSG
+664 DGSGSAQGGDSGSSQ
-678 GSSSS
+678 
-683 GSYSGSSSGSYS
+683 GSYSGSSSGNISS
-695 DGGQSSSAS
+695 GGQSASSS
-704 TGSTFIQEQVEQSSG
+704 TGSTFIQEQVEQTTG

-726 VADVVDA
+726 VSDVVDA
-733 GPQISAFEVAEQQQ
+733 GPAVSAFEVAEQQQ
-747 EDTSQQEMTFESGSD
+747 EDTSQQEMTFDSGSD

-769 DFSNS
+769 DFSNR
-774 FNDALST
+774 FDDALST

-790 NETPDFGKF
+790 NEAPDFGKF

-808 SRTTKAVESLADKLG
+808 SRTTKAVESLADRLG
-823 GEAAQEQLQAQ
+823 KENAQEQLQAQ

-862 YLGKDQLQDQQNWYQ
+862 YLGKDQLQDQENWYQ
-877 VKALYTNA
+877 VKALYTDA

-905 QEMIDSQYNKE
+905 KEMIDSQYNKE

>member
-1 MEKLTEKRRNYRSI
+1 MGKLTEKRRDYRSI

-216 GANNELKTYL
+216 GDNNELKTYL

-231 QNGFNNF
+231 QNGYNNF

-271 LFNDQCTG
+271 LFNSQCSG
-279 YAAAYLAQQCN
+279 YDAAYFTQQCN
-290 IDSLYDSQCPGY
+290 ADALYDDQCPGY
-302 ADAFF
+302 ADAYFT
-307 AQQCDLDPLSDENCS
+307 QQCDLDALYDENCS
-322 GYAIAYFDMQC
+322 GYAIAYFDLQC
-333 MLDPLYDDGCPGYW
+333 NLDPLYDEQCPGYW
-347 QELAFQESLERDEDD
+347 QELAFQESLEGDDD
-362 MTNDDGMFSDEELDM
+362 MTNDDGMYSDEELDM
-377 YGYDEDFEAQQYG
+377 YGYDEDFEAMQQGYG
-390 FDDEADLY
+390 SEEELY
-398 GYEEQDFSTGDMGD
+398 GYEDFSQGDMGD
-412 EFLTFEVIAI
+412 EFVEVFML
-422 DDQMFTNEMD
+422 DEELFTNEMD
-432 DRYGEG
+432 GLYGEG
-438 WEEFTDEE
+438 WQEFTDEE

-465 TDVEFSDEG
+465 EDVEFNDDG
-474 FIEFDMQQEEYFPDD
+474 MIEWDMPEEQYMPDD

-496 QEIFELDQG
+496 TEIFELDQG
-505 GVVVFTEE
+505 GVVIFTEE

-520 EEIFLRVDDLEFTE
+520 EEIFLRSEDIELTE

-554 EEVEENFDTSIEIQI
+554 GEIVIEETVEIEEL
-569 DDIVEDEAF
+569 VNDEAL
-578 EELINEEELQEL
+578 EELINEEELEEL
-590 LQEEPELIEE
+590 IEDEPELIEE
-600 TEEVIEEE
+600 PEEVIEETE
-608 IELIEEEVELEAERE
+608 EVVEEE
-623 EVAQSETRVA
+623 
-633 SSGGPSRGSL
+633 SSPSSSGPSRGSMV
-643 AVARLKKELGAAANV
+643 VAKLKKELGS
-658 VASQVD
+658 VASSSVQVD
-664 DGSSSASSGGGSSG
+664 DGSGSAQGGDSGSSQ
-678 GSSSS
+678 
-683 GSYSGSSSGSYS
+683 GSYSGSSSGNISS
-695 DGGQSSSAS
+695 GGQSASSS
-704 TGSTFIQEQVEQSSG
+704 TGSTFIQDQVEQTTG

-726 VADVVDA
+726 VSDVVDA
-733 GPQISAFEVAEQQQ
+733 GPAVSAFEVAEQQQ
-747 EDTSQQEMTFESGSD
+747 EDTSQQEMTFDSGSD

-769 DFSNS
+769 DFSNR
-774 FNDALST
+774 FDDALST

-790 NETPDFGKF
+790 NEAPDFGKF

-808 SRTTKAVESLADKLG
+808 SRTTKAVESLADRLG
-823 GEAAQEQLQAQ
+823 KENAQEQLQAQ

-862 YLGKDQLQDQQNWYQ
+862 YLGKDQLQDQENWYQ
-877 VKALYTNA
+877 VKALYTDA

-905 QEMIDSQYNKE
+905 KEMIDSQYNKE

>member
-1 MEKLTEKRRNYRSI
+1 MGKLTKQRRNYRSI

-231 QNGFNNF
+231 QNGYNNF

-271 LFNDQCTG
+271 LFNSQCSG
-279 YAAAYLAQQCN
+279 YDAAYFTQQCN
-290 IDSLYDSQCPGY
+290 ADALYDDQCPGY
-302 ADAFF
+302 ADAYFT
-307 AQQCDLDPLSDENCS
+307 QQCDLDALYDENCS
-322 GYAIAYFDMQC
+322 GYAVAYFDLQC
-333 MLDPLYDDGCPGYW
+333 NLDPLYDEQCPGYW
-347 QELAFQESLERDEDD
+347 QELAFQESLEGDDD
-362 MTNDDGMFSDEELDM
+362 MTNDDGMYSDEELDM
-377 YGYDEDFEAQQYG
+377 YGYDEDFEAMQQGYG
-390 FDDEADLY
+390 SEEELY
-398 GYEEQDFSTGDMGD
+398 GYEDFSQGDMGD
-412 EFLTFEVIAI
+412 EFVEVFML
-422 DDQMFTNEMD
+422 DEELFTNEMD
-432 DRYGEG
+432 GLYGEG
-438 WEEFTDEE
+438 WQEFTDEE

-465 TDVEFSDEG
+465 EDVEFNDDG
-474 FIEFDMQQEEYFPDD
+474 MIEWDMPEEQYMPDD

-496 QEIFELDQG
+496 TEIFELDQG
-505 GVVVFTEE
+505 GVVIFTEE

-520 EEIFLRVDDLEFTE
+520 EEIFLRSEDIELTE

-554 EEVEENFDTSIEIQI
+554 GEIVIEETVEIEEL
-569 DDIVEDEAF
+569 VNDEAL
-578 EELINEEELQEL
+578 EELINEEELEEL
-590 LQEEPELIEE
+590 IEDEPELIEE
-600 TEEVIEEE
+600 PEEVIEETE
-608 IELIEEEVELEAERE
+608 EVVEEE
-623 EVAQSETRVA
+623 
-633 SSGGPSRGSL
+633 SSPSSSGPSRGSMV
-643 AVARLKKELGAAANV
+643 VAKLKKELGS
-658 VASQVD
+658 VASSSVQVD
-664 DGSSSASSGGGSSG
+664 DGSGSAQGGDSGSSQ
-678 GSSSS
+678 
-683 GSYSGSSSGSYS
+683 GSYSGSSSGNISS
-695 DGGQSSSAS
+695 GGQSASSS
-704 TGSTFIQEQVEQSSG
+704 TGSTFIQEQVEQTTG

-726 VADVVDA
+726 VSDVVDA
-733 GPQISAFEVAEQQQ
+733 GPAVSAFEVAEQQQ
-747 EDTSQQEMTFESGSD
+747 EDTSQQEMTFDSGSD

-769 DFSNS
+769 DFSNR
-774 FNDALST
+774 FDDALST

-790 NETPDFGKF
+790 NEAPDFGKF

-808 SRTTKAVESLADKLG
+808 SRTTKAVESLADRLG
-823 GEAAQEQLQAQ
+823 KENAQEQLQAQ

-862 YLGKDQLQDQQNWYQ
+862 YLGKDQLQDQENWYQ
-877 VKALYTNA
+877 VKALYTDA

-905 QEMIDSQYNKE
+905 KEMIDSQYNKE

>member
-1 MEKLTEKRRNYRSI
+1 MGKLTEKRRDYRSI

-231 QNGFNNF
+231 QNGYNNF

-271 LFNDQCTG
+271 LFNSQCSG
-279 YAAAYLAQQCN
+279 YDAAYFTQQCN
-290 IDSLYDSQCPGY
+290 ADALYDDQCPGY
-302 ADAFF
+302 ADAYFT
-307 AQQCDLDPLSDENCS
+307 QQCDLDALYDENCS
-322 GYAIAYFDMQC
+322 GYAVAYFDLQC
-333 MLDPLYDDGCPGYW
+333 NLDPLYDEQCPGYW
-347 QELAFQESLERDEDD
+347 QELAFQESLEGDDD
-362 MTNDDGMFSDEELDM
+362 MTNDDGMYSDEELDM
-377 YGYDEDFEAQQYG
+377 YGYDEDFEAMQQGYG
-390 FDDEADLY
+390 SEEELY
-398 GYEEQDFSTGDMGD
+398 GYEDFSQGDMGD
-412 EFLTFEVIAI
+412 EFVEVFML
-422 DDQMFTNEMD
+422 DEELFTNEMD
-432 DRYGEG
+432 GLYGEG
-438 WEEFTDEE
+438 WQEFTDEE

-465 TDVEFSDEG
+465 EDVEFNDDG
-474 FIEFDMQQEEYFPDD
+474 MIEWDMPEEQYMPDD

-496 QEIFELDQG
+496 TEIFELDQG
-505 GVVVFTEE
+505 GVVIFTEE

-520 EEIFLRVDDLEFTE
+520 EEIFLRSEDIELTE

-554 EEVEENFDTSIEIQI
+554 GEIVIEETVEIEEL
-569 DDIVEDEAF
+569 VNDEAL
-578 EELINEEELQEL
+578 EELINEEELEEL
-590 LQEEPELIEE
+590 IEDEPELIEE
-600 TEEVIEEE
+600 PEEVIEETE
-608 IELIEEEVELEAERE
+608 EVVEEE
-623 EVAQSETRVA
+623 
-633 SSGGPSRGSL
+633 SSPSSSGPSRGSMV
-643 AVARLKKELGAAANV
+643 VAKLKKELGS
-658 VASQVD
+658 VASSSVQVD
-664 DGSSSASSGGGSSG
+664 DGSGSAQGGDSGSSQ
-678 GSSSS
+678 
-683 GSYSGSSSGSYS
+683 GSYSGSSSGNISS
-695 DGGQSSSAS
+695 GGQSASSS
-704 TGSTFIQEQVEQSSG
+704 TGSTFIQEQVEQTTG

-726 VADVVDA
+726 VSDVVDA
-733 GPQISAFEVAEQQQ
+733 GPAVSAFEVAEQQQ
-747 EDTSQQEMTFESGSD
+747 EDTSQQEMTFDSGSD

-769 DFSNS
+769 DFSNR
-774 FNDALST
+774 FDDALST

-790 NETPDFGKF
+790 NEAPDFGKF

-808 SRTTKAVESLADKLG
+808 SRTTKAVESLADRLG
-823 GEAAQEQLQAQ
+823 KENAQEQLQAQ

-862 YLGKDQLQDQQNWYQ
+862 YLGKDQLQDQENWYQ
-877 VKALYTNA
+877 VKALYTDA

-905 QEMIDSQYNKE
+905 KEMIDSQYNKE